1 MPESRFVMDSAE
13 GNFKKVLHNDANEN
27 ASNDDKDS
35 ECSDSEKVGLI
46 PTKEDKESESTSD
59 SDKEDEI
66 SDRAEAAVTQLLKEE
81 EDSEKEA
88 EDPDYSNTYGFSTTE
103 EVTEQASQTE
113 SKDFR
118 ILQHECDSQ
127 SPEIRK
133 HVEVLE
139 KLRLH
144 IWASLS
150 RAQYVSLLK
159 DFVESEFFVIDGDSL
174 LLTFLDEKTQYLN
187 YFYQIECFLQ
197 DFTEKGAKYVIVFFK
212 DAEQMYLPYPHC
224 LFLRTAL
231 IEHLRHNTGTTI
243 HTEFSNCLSSK
254 WEIFLRK
261 NYPYFIVVS
270 DIGLTSLQTDY
281 LSILIAHSLSKKINI
296 VLASGQEYDILRV
309 YGYHVQSVYKHRLFF
324 QKYEQDLRYACE
336 NLVRYKEL
344 FMCLYE
350 HLKLSLKSIQKEV
363 HQTVCL
369 LKQLWPEGSD
379 IRRVVCV
386 LACAVGLKIYS
397 NMLDNANTSMGA
409 KTEQSARGRSK
420 PLSPEEAADL
430 CRMQCLTVAFLL
442 HMPLAQRAQIRIM
455 NFFWTQQVLPLIKMQ
470 QLCTHFALT
479 QLSDTNDWKLDL
491 TYLPDLNDDS
501 LLINLAH
508 YYEVEYTKGL
518 EFEKELGKEIENEY
532 QCLWNT
538 VTKLAVKYSFGDAFP
553 LRKTSQL
560 FLERESTL
568 FRDYKEEIPNIGL
581 ISVKSDLVE
590 EYAGDILKDLP
601 VLESNDPAV
610 TSFTKYKEFDELCHW
625 HSGRPLTEE
634 YERVQCYADAKSKD
648 PKERRQIQKLQTF
661 RHFYGSTLEDSTSKL
676 IVHQEDV
683 ARNANAA
690 VKKTQ
695 KKHKSKAETIAEE
708 NNRRLK
714 IKEEQKEQEQWK
726 ALCIP
731 TEKEIKANLTV
742 GINKLEKFLK
752 TLKSK
757 SVKFSVEMTGLSA
770 CLEVWKEH
778 CREQGNKS
786 KDLSKAV
793 HVMRRI
799 HILLEKYQD
808 LLEKP
813 HRQKL
818 TRYLRLL
825 GFENLACSLSGQTGE
840 NNDQNISNYAIEV
853 GPARFQL
860 QYMDYYLLREERND
874 PDPRVQHFIPDTWQR
889 ELLDAVDN
897 NESAVIVAPTSSG
910 KTYASYYCMEKVLK
924 MSNDGVVVYVAPTK
938 ALVNQV
944 VGTIY
949 SRFTKK
955 LPDGLVVCGVFT
967 RDYRNDVMNSQIL
980 VTVPQC
986 LEILMLSPRC
996 QKWTKRIQYVIFD
1009 EVHCLGGEI
1018 GAEVWEHLLVTIRC
1032 PFLALSATVSN
1043 PEHLTE
1049 WLQSVKRY
1057 WQHAENRIEGSS
1069 TTSEKN
1075 FTRKCK
1081 VKSKVPEQNKS
1092 YRVRLVLYEERYNDL
1107 EKYVCSLKGNDFMI
1121 EHCHPCAALTVNH
1134 IENYGIPS
1142 DLSLSPRESIQLYDT
1157 MVKVW
1162 QEWPRA
1168 QELDPE
1174 EFVSFKNIVVI
1185 KKADVRQYEQELKKE
1200 LSKWIVLGQRQKVN
1214 ELLEHLKPKPVDCSE
1229 HEKWKRFASFVD
1241 KLHEMDKLPAIFFIF
1256 NVNSVECAARKVFL
1270 NLLKKQRSEQ
1280 NPNTKREKERLM
1292 DELRKVNKMLIKF
1305 NPQDTKKLS
1314 SSKMEN
1320 MVVLLT
1326 TKQQLQKRLKR
1337 LTAIPPLCTYADPK
1351 AVDEGTLRKIF
1362 HRLRFE
1368 RRGDLQQMMALRGI
1382 GYHHG
1387 SMTAKER
1394 QVVEMLFRLGYIK
1407 VVTATST
1414 LALGINMPCKSVV
1427 FAEDSVF
1434 LDALNYRQMS
1444 GRAGRR
1450 GQDMIGNVFFY
1461 DIPLPKVER
1470 LMKSNVPQ
1478 LKGQFPLTV
1487 SLILRLMLLTAKA
1500 DDKADARAK
1509 ALSVLKHSLMSF
1521 RKERYAEILK
1531 IYFMFSLQFLIKEG
1545 YLDQE
1550 GNPIGFA
1557 GLVTH
1562 LYYYEPSNF
1571 VLVSFLVKGLFHKLC
1586 QPIKGSTVF
1595 SEDVLEKL
1603 VLILANLFG
1612 RKYLPACSM
1621 KYKRTFCQSKVFL
1634 EDLPADF
1641 ADAVNEYNTKVTE
1654 NFAHFLLS
1662 TAKLA
1667 DMEQE
1672 YRLPLSKTDFTSK
1685 NWHGSELASYFM
1697 DTTKSISAI
1706 SPFACLSGVIDNN
1719 LFHGEIIN
1727 KAVLRS
1733 LGINVTN
1740 CPLLYLNKYDNQGRR
1755 QPLNAYA
1762 LDFYK
1767 HGSLIALTTDNW
1779 LNEGDAYYALKDF
1792 SLLIKSIGTSL
1803 SELCDDPND
1812 NVLLAFQQLGE
1823 IYEEKLKCAI

>member
-1 MPESRFVMDSAE
+1 MASA
-13 GNFKKVLHNDANEN
+13 GHHFKKAVYNDENEN

-35 ECSDSEKVGLI
+35 ECSDSEKIGFI
-46 PTKEDKESESTSD
+46 PTKEDKESGSTSD
-59 SDKEDEI
+59 SDEEDEA
-66 SDRAEAAVTQLLKEE
+66 SDKAEAAVTRMLKEE
-81 EDSEKEA
+81 ENRKKEA
-88 EDPDYSNTYGFSTTE
+88 EDPDYSNAYSVSTTE
-103 EVTEQASQTE
+103 EVIQQASQPE
-113 SKDFR
+113 STDFR
-118 ILQHECDSQ
+118 VLQQKRDLQ

-133 HVEVLE
+133 HLE
-139 KLRLH
+139 FLKKLRLH
-144 IWASLS
+144 TWACLS

-174 LLTFLDEKTQYLN
+174 LLMFSDEKTQYLN
-187 YFYQIECFLQ
+187 FFYQIECFLQ

-212 DAEQMYLPYPHC
+212 DAEQMYFPYPHF

-231 IEHLRHNTGTTI
+231 IEHLRHNTGTTV
-243 HTEFSNCLSSK
+243 HTDFSNCLSAK
-254 WEIFLRK
+254 WEIFLK
-261 NYPYFIVVS
+261 KSYPYFIIVS
-270 DIGLTSLQTDY
+270 DIGLTSIQTDY
-281 LSILIAHSLSKKINI
+281 LSILIAHSLSKKINV

-309 YGYHVQSVYKHRLFF
+309 YGYHIQSVYKHRLFC
-324 QKYEQDLRYACE
+324 QKYEKDLQNACE
-336 NLVRYKEL
+336 NLIRYKEP

-363 HQTVCL
+363 HQTIHL

-397 NMLDNANTSMGA
+397 NMLENANTSMGA
-409 KTEQSARGRSK
+409 KAEQSARGRSK

-442 HMPLAQRAQIRIM
+442 HMPLSQRAQIRIM
-455 NFFWTQQVLPLIKMQ
+455 KSRWTKQVLPLIKMQ
-470 QLCTHFALT
+470 QLCTHFALK
-479 QLSDTNDWKLDL
+479 QLSDTNHWKLDL

-501 LLINLAH
+501 LLVNLAH
-508 YYEVEYTKGL
+508 YYEVEYTEGL
-518 EFEKELGKEIENEY
+518 AFKKELGKEMENEY
-532 QCLWNT
+532 QCLWDA

-553 LRKTSQL
+553 IRKTSQL
-560 FLERESTL
+560 FLEQDQTFREYE
-568 FRDYKEEIPNIGL
+568 DIPNIGL

-590 EYAGDILKDLP
+590 DYAGDVLKDLP
-601 VLESNDPAV
+601 FLESNDPAV
-610 TSFTKYKEFDELCHW
+610 TSLTKYKEFDELRHW

-634 YERVQCYADAKSKD
+634 YERVRCNADAKSKD
-648 PKERRQIQKLQTF
+648 PEERRQIQKLQTF
-661 RHFYGSTLEDSTSKL
+661 RHFYGSTLEDSASKL

-683 ARNANAA
+683 SGHANSA

-695 KKHKSKAETIAEE
+695 KKHKSKAEKIAEE
-708 NNRRLK
+708 NNRRLRT
-714 IKEEQKEQEQWK
+714 KEEMKEQEQWK

-731 TEKEIKANLTV
+731 TEKEIKANLSV
-742 GINKLEKFLK
+742 GINKLEKLLK

-770 CLEVWKEH
+770 CFEVWKEH
-778 CREQGNKS
+778 CREQGKKS

-793 HVMRRI
+793 QVMRRI

-813 HRQKL
+813 HLQKL

-840 NNDQNISNYAIEV
+840 SDNQSISNYAIEV
-853 GPARFQL
+853 RPARFQL

-924 MSNDGVVVYVAPTK
+924 TSNDGVVVYVAPTK

-1057 WQHAENRIEGSS
+1057 WQRADNTMGVSS
-1069 TTSEKN
+1069 TNSEKN

-1081 VKSKVPEQNKS
+1081 VKSKVQEQKKS

-1107 EKYVCSLKGNDFMI
+1107 EKYVCSLKGGDFII
-1121 EHCHPCAALTVNH
+1121 EHCHPYAALTVNH
-1134 IENYGIPS
+1134 IESYGIPS

-1168 QELDPE
+1168 QELCPE
-1174 EFVSFKNIVVI
+1174 EFVSFKDKIVI
-1185 KKADVRQYEQELKKE
+1185 KKADVRKYEQELKKE
-1200 LSKWIVLGQRQKVN
+1200 LGKWIVLGQRQKVN
-1214 ELLEHLKPKPVDCSE
+1214 KLLEHLKPKPADCSE
-1229 HEKWKRFASFVD
+1229 QEKWKHFASFVD

-1256 NVNSVECAARKVFL
+1256 NVDTVEHAAKNVFL
-1270 NLLKKQRSEQ
+1270 NLMRKQKREQ
-1280 NPNTKREKERLM
+1280 DPDTEREKERLRG
-1292 DELRKVNKMLIKF
+1292 ELRKVKKTLKKL
-1305 NPQDTKKLS
+1305 NPQDTKKLN

-1320 MVVLLT
+1320 MLCLLT
-1326 TKQQLQKRLKR
+1326 TKQQLEKKLKR
-1337 LTAIPPLCTYADPK
+1337 LTAVPSVCTYADPK
-1351 AVDEGTLRKIF
+1351 AVDEDTLRKIF
-1362 HRLRFE
+1362 NRLRFE
-1368 RRGDLQQMMALRGI
+1368 RRGYLQQMMALRGI

-1387 SMTAKER
+1387 SMNAKER
-1394 QVVEMLFRLGYIK
+1394 QVVEMLFRLGYMK

-1487 SLILRLMLLTAKA
+1487 SLILRLMLLAAKA
-1500 DDKADARAK
+1500 DDKPDARAK

-1521 RKERYAEILK
+1521 RKKRYAEILK
-1531 IYFMFSLQFLIKEG
+1531 IYFMFSLQFLLKEG

-1562 LYYYEPSNF
+1562 LYYHEPSNF

-1595 SEDVLEKL
+1595 SEDVLETL

-1634 EDLPADF
+1634 EDLPEDF
-1641 ADAVNEYNTKVTE
+1641 AAAVNEYNTKVEE
-1654 NFAHFLLS
+1654 NFAHFLLT

-1667 DMEQE
+1667 DIEQE

-1685 NWHGSELASYFM
+1685 NWHGSELASYLT
-1697 DTTKSISAI
+1697 DNTKRISAI
-1706 SPFACLSGVIDNN
+1706 SPFACLSGVVDND
-1719 LFHGEIIN
+1719 LFHGEIVN

-1733 LGINVTN
+1733 LGINITN

-1755 QPLNAYA
+1755 RPLNAYA

-1823 IYEEKLKCAI
+1823 IYEEKLKSVT

>member
-1 MPESRFVMDSAE
+1 MDSADDI
-13 GNFKKVLHNDANEN
+13 FKKVVHNDSDEN
-27 ASNDDKDS
+27 SSDDKDS
-35 ECSDSEKVGLI
+35 ER
-46 PTKEDKESESTSD
+46 PAKEGKQSGSTCD
-59 SDKEDEI
+59 SDEKDETN
-66 SDRAEAAVTQLLKEE
+66 DNVDAAVLQMLKEE
-81 EDSEKEA
+81 EDRKKEA
-88 EDPDYSNTYGFSTTE
+88 EDPDCSNTE
-103 EVTEQASQTE
+103 EVTQQTSE
-113 SKDFR
+113 TEDKGFKV
-118 ILQHECDSQ
+118 LQCKCDSQ
-127 SPEIRK
+127 SPGMRK
-133 HVEVLE
+133 HLAFLR

-150 RAQYVSLLK
+150 KSQYVSLLK

-174 LLTFLDEKTQYLN
+174 LLTFLDEDTQCLN
-187 YFYQIECFLQ
+187 FFYQVECFLQ

-212 DAEQMYLPYPHC
+212 DAEQMYFPYPHF

-231 IEHLRHNTGTTI
+231 IEHLRHNTSTTV
-243 HTEFSNCLSSK
+243 HTEFSNCLSTK
-254 WEIFLRK
+254 WETFLK
-261 NYPYFIVVS
+261 QSYPYFIIVS
-270 DIGLTSLQTDY
+270 DTGLSCHQTDY
-281 LSILIAHSLSKKINI
+281 LSILIAHSLFKKVNI
-296 VLASGQEYDILRV
+296 VLASGQEYDLLRV
-309 YGYHVQSVYKHRLFF
+309 YGYHVQSVHKHRIFF
-324 QKYEQDLRYACE
+324 QKYKEDLKCASE
-336 NLVRYKEL
+336 KLVRYEDPVIYI
-344 FMCLYE
+344 YE
-350 HLKLSLKSIQKEV
+350 QLNLSLKSIKKEV
-363 HQTVCL
+363 HQTVHL

-379 IRRVVCV
+379 IRRVICV

-397 NMLDNANTSMGA
+397 NMLENANISMKA
-409 KTEQSARGRSK
+409 KTGQSARERCF
-420 PLSPEEAADL
+420 PLCLEEAADF

-442 HMPLAQRAQIRIM
+442 YMPLSQRAQIRIKKSC
-455 NFFWTQQVLPLIKMQ
+455 WTKQVSPLIKMQ
-470 QLCTHFALT
+470 QLCMHFALT
-479 QLSDTNDWKLDL
+479 QLRDTNDWKLDL

-501 LLINLAH
+501 LLRNLAH
-508 YYEVEYTKGL
+508 YYEVEYTAGSELK
-518 EFEKELGKEIENEY
+518 KELGKEVENEY
-532 QCLWNT
+532 QCLWDI
-538 VTKLAVKYSFGDAFP
+538 VTKLSVKYNFGDAFP
-553 LRKTSQL
+553 VRKTSQL
-560 FLERESTL
+560 FLEQEQTL
-568 FRDYKEEIPNIGL
+568 FRDHEEEIPAIGL

-590 EYAGDILKDLP
+590 DYAGDVLKDLP

-610 TSFTKYKEFDELCHW
+610 TSLNKYKQFDELRHW
-625 HSGRPLTEE
+625 HSDRTLTEE
-634 YERVQCYADAKSKD
+634 YERVPCNADTAE
-648 PKERRQIQKLQTF
+648 ERKQIQKLQTF
-661 RHFYGSTLEDSTSKL
+661 QHFYGSTLGDTTSKV
-676 IVHQEDV
+676 IVPQEDV
-683 ARNANAA
+683 SGNANAA
-690 VKKTQ
+690 VKKPQ
-695 KKHKSKAETIAEE
+695 NKHKTKAETIVEE
-708 NNRRLK
+708 NNRRLQA
-714 IKEEQKEQEQWK
+714 KEENKEQEQWK

-757 SVKFSVEMTGLSA
+757 SVKLSVEMTGLSA

-778 CREQGNKS
+778 CRKQGNKS

-793 HVMRRI
+793 QVMRRI

-813 HRQKL
+813 HLQKL
-818 TRYLRLL
+818 TTYLRLL
-825 GFENLACSLSGQTGE
+825 GFKNLACSLSGQVGE
-840 NNDQNISNYAIEV
+840 SNDQNISKYAIEV
-853 GPARFQL
+853 SPARFQL
-860 QYMDYYLLREERND
+860 QYMDYYLLREERSD

-924 MSNDGVVVYVAPTK
+924 TSNEGVVVYVAPTK

-944 VGTIY
+944 VATIY
-949 SRFTKK
+949 KQFTKK
-955 LPDGLVVCGVFT
+955 LPDGLAVCGVFT
-967 RDYRNDVMNSQIL
+967 RDYRSDVMNSQIL

-1009 EVHCLGGEI
+1009 EVHCLGSEI

-1043 PEHLTE
+1043 PEHLTD

-1057 WQHAENRIEGSS
+1057 WQRAENTMEESS
-1069 TTSEKN
+1069 EMN
-1075 FTRKCK
+1075 FTRKYK
-1081 VKSKVPEQNKS
+1081 VKRKVREQKKS

-1107 EKYVCSLKGNDFMI
+1107 EKYVCSLKGSDFII
-1121 EHCHPCAALTVNH
+1121 EHYHPCAVLTVNH
-1134 IENYGIPS
+1134 IENYGFPS
-1142 DLSLSPRESIQLYDT
+1142 DLSLSPRESIQLYDI

-1174 EFVSFKNIVVI
+1174 EFIFFKNKVVI
-1185 KKADVRQYEQELKKE
+1185 KKADVRKYEQELKEE
-1200 LSKWIVLGQRQKVN
+1200 LCKWIVLGQRQKVN

-1229 HEKWKRFASFVD
+1229 LEKWNNFPRFVD
-1241 KLHEMDKLPAIFFIF
+1241 KLHEMNKLPAIFFIF
-1256 NVNSVECAARKVFL
+1256 NVDLVEHSAKNIFL
-1270 NLLKKQRSEQ
+1270 NLLRKQRSKQ
-1280 NPNTKREKERLM
+1280 DPNTEREKEHLR
-1292 DELRKVNKMLIKF
+1292 DELRKVNKTLTKF
-1305 NPQDTKKLS
+1305 CPQNMKKLN

-1320 MVVLLT
+1320 MELLVT
-1326 TKQQLQKRLKR
+1326 TKQQLEKRLDR
-1337 LTAIPPLCTYADPK
+1337 LTAIPSACSYADPK
-1351 AVDEGTLRKIF
+1351 AVDEDTFKKIF
-1362 HRLRFE
+1362 HRARFE
-1368 RRGDLQQMMALRGI
+1368 RRRYLQQSMALRGI
-1382 GYHHG
+1382 GFHHG
-1387 SMTAKER
+1387 NMTAKER
-1394 QVVEMLFRLGYIK
+1394 QVVEMLFRMGYIK

-1414 LALGINMPCKSVV
+1414 LALGINMPCRSVV
-1427 FAEDSVF
+1427 FAEDSIF

-1461 DIPLPKVER
+1461 NIPCPKVER
-1470 LMKSNVPQ
+1470 LIKSNVPQ

-1487 SLILRLMLLTAKA
+1487 SLILRLMLLAAKA

-1521 RKERYAEILK
+1521 RKERYTEILK

-1562 LYYYEPSNF
+1562 LFYHEPSNF
-1571 VLVSFLVKGLFHKLC
+1571 VLVSFLTKGLFHKLC
-1586 QPIKGSTVF
+1586 QPIKGTTVF
-1595 SEDVLEKL
+1595 SEDVLERL
-1603 VLILANLFG
+1603 VHILANLFG
-1612 RKYLPACSM
+1612 RKYLPACTR
-1621 KYKRTFCQSKVFL
+1621 KYKYKFCQSKVFL
-1634 EDLPADF
+1634 EDLPEDF
-1641 ADAVNEYNTKVTE
+1641 ADALNEYNTKVEE
-1654 NFAHFLLS
+1654 NFAHFLLT

-1685 NWHGSELASYFM
+1685 KWHGSELASYLM
-1697 DTTKSISAI
+1697 DNAKSISAI
-1706 SPFACLSGVIDNN
+1706 SPFACLSGVTDND
-1719 LFHGEIIN
+1719 LFHGKIIN
-1727 KAVLRS
+1727 EAVLRS

-1740 CPLLYLNKYDNQGRR
+1740 CPLLCLKKYDKQGRR
-1755 QPLNAYA
+1755 MPLNAYA

-1792 SLLIKSIGTSL
+1792 TLLIKSVGTSL

-1812 NVLLAFQQLGE
+1812 NVLLAFKQLGE

>member
-1 MPESRFVMDSAE
+1 MDSAKSHS
-13 GNFKKVLHNDANEN
+13 KKAIHNDANKS
-27 ASNDDKDS
+27 ASNDDKHS
-35 ECSDSEKVGLI
+35 ECNNGENIGFS
-46 PTKEDKESESTSD
+46 PTEEDKESESTRISD
-59 SDKEDEI
+59 EEDETSDK
-66 SDRAEAAVTQLLKEE
+66 AEAAVRKMLKENK
-81 EDSEKEA
+81 EDS
-88 EDPDYSNTYGFSTTE
+88 DPDYSKVYSISTTE
-103 EVTEQASQTE
+103 EVTQQASQTE
-113 SKDFR
+113 SKYFR
-118 ILQHECDSQ
+118 VLQHKHHSRN
-127 SPEIRK
+127 PERRK
-133 HVEVLE
+133 HTEFL
-139 KLRLH
+139 KTLR
-144 IWASLS
+144 ISVWAFLS
-150 RAQYVSLLK
+150 SAQYVSLLK

-174 LLTFLDEKTQYLN
+174 LLMFLDEETRCLN
-187 YFYQIECFLQ
+187 FFYQIECFLQ
-197 DFTEKGAKYVIVFFK
+197 DFTEKGAKYVVVFFK
-212 DAEQMYLPYPHC
+212 DAEQMYFSYPHF

-231 IEHLRHNTGTTI
+231 IEHLRHNTGTTV
-243 HTEFSNCLSSK
+243 HTEFSNCLSSEWK
-254 WEIFLRK
+254 IFLK
-261 NYPYFIVVS
+261 KSYPYFIIVS

-281 LSILIAHSLSKKINI
+281 FSILIAHSLSKKINV

-309 YGYHVQSVYKHRLFF
+309 YGYHVQSAYKHRSFF
-324 QKYEQDLRYACE
+324 QRYERDLQYACANIVGYE
-336 NLVRYKEL
+336 EP

-350 HLKLSLKSIQKEV
+350 HLRLSLKSIQKEV
-363 HQTVCL
+363 HQTIHL
-369 LKQLWPEGSD
+369 LKHLWPEGSD
-379 IRRVVCV
+379 IRRVICV

-397 NMLDNANTSMGA
+397 NMLENANPSMAA
-409 KTEQSARGRSK
+409 KTQKATRGGNK
-420 PLSPEEAADL
+420 HLSPEEAADL
-430 CRMQCLTVAFLL
+430 YRMQCLTVAFLL
-442 HMPLAQRAQIRIM
+442 HMPLSQRAQIRILKSY
-455 NFFWTQQVLPLIKMQ
+455 WTKQVLPLIKVQ
-470 QLCTHFALT
+470 QLSMHFALR

-501 LLINLAH
+501 LLINLAY
-508 YYEVEYTKGL
+508 YYEAENTEGL
-518 EFEKELGKEIENEY
+518 EFKKELGKEMENEY
-532 QCLWNT
+532 QYLWNT

-553 LRKTSQL
+553 IRQTSQR
-560 FLERESTL
+560 FLEQKKTL
-568 FRDYKEEIPNIGL
+568 FRVYEEEIPNIGL

-590 EYAGDILKDLP
+590 EYAGDVLKDLP
-601 VLESNDPAV
+601 VLASKDPAV
-610 TSFTKYKEFDELCHW
+610 TSLIKYKEFDELRHW

-634 YERVQCYADAKSKD
+634 YERVRCDADAKSKD
-648 PKERRQIQKLQTF
+648 PEERRQIQKLQTF
-661 RHFYGSTLEDSTSKL
+661 RRFYGSTLEGTTSKV
-676 IVHQEDV
+676 IVQQEHV
-683 ARNANAA
+683 SGNANTA
-690 VKKTQ
+690 VKKTH

-708 NNRRLK
+708 NSRRLK
-714 IKEEQKEQEQWK
+714 SKEEKKEQEQWE
-726 ALCIP
+726 ALRISI
-731 TEKEIKANLTV
+731 EKEIKENLSV
-742 GINKLEKFLK
+742 GINKLDEFLK
-752 TLKSK
+752 TLKNK
-757 SVKFSVEMTGLSA
+757 SVKYSIEMRGLSA
-770 CLEVWKEH
+770 CVDVWKKH
-778 CREQGNKS
+778 CREQANEA

-793 HVMRRI
+793 QIMRRI

-813 HRQKL
+813 HLQKL
-818 TRYLRLL
+818 SKYLRLL
-825 GFENLACSLSGQTGE
+825 GFENLACSLSDQTRDTK
-840 NNDQNISNYAIEV
+840 DQKTSNYAVEV

-944 VGTIY
+944 AGTIY

-955 LPDGLVVCGVFT
+955 LPDGLAVCGVFT

-986 LEILMLSPRC
+986 LEILMLSPRA

-1057 WQHAENRIEGSS
+1057 WQHAEDTIEGSS
-1069 TTSEKN
+1069 TNSEKK
-1075 FTRKCK
+1075 FIRKCK
-1081 VKSKVPEQNKS
+1081 AKSQVREQKKS

-1107 EKYVCSLKGNDFMI
+1107 EKYVCSLKGNDFII

-1168 QELDPE
+1168 EELDPE
-1174 EFVSFKNIVVI
+1174 EFVSFKNKIVI
-1185 KKADVRQYEQELKKE
+1185 KKPDVRKYEQELKKE
-1200 LSKWIVLGQRQKVN
+1200 LTKWIELGQNQKVK
-1214 ELLEHLKPKPVDCSE
+1214 ELLEDLKPKPVDCSE
-1229 HEKWKRFASFVD
+1229 EKKWVNFASFVE

-1256 NVNSVECAARKVFL
+1256 NVDSVECAARNVFL
-1270 NLLKKQRSEQ
+1270 NLLKKQRSLQ
-1280 NPNTKREKERLM
+1280 DPNTEKEKECLR
-1292 DELRKVNKMLIKF
+1292 DELRKVKKMLRKF
-1305 NPQDTKKLS
+1305 PPDSKKLS
-1314 SSKMEN
+1314 SSKLETM
-1320 MVVLLT
+1320 LLLS
-1326 TKQQLQKRLKR
+1326 TKKEQLEISLKK
-1337 LTAIPPLCTYADPK
+1337 LTAVPSECTYADPK
-1351 AVDEGTLRKIF
+1351 AVDKVTLEKIF

-1368 RRGDLQQMMALRGI
+1368 RRGYLQQVMAQRGI

-1387 SMTAKER
+1387 SMGAKGR

-1427 FAEDSVF
+1427 FAEDSIF

-1470 LMKSNVPQ
+1470 LIKSNVPQ
-1478 LKGQFPLTV
+1478 LKGQFPLTI
-1487 SLILRLMLLTAKA
+1487 SLILRLMLLAAKA
-1500 DDKADARAK
+1500 DDKADAKAK

-1521 RKERYAEILK
+1521 KKKRYAEILK
-1531 IYFMFSLQFLIKEG
+1531 IYFIFSLQFLVKEC

-1550 GNPIGFA
+1550 GNPTGFA

-1562 LYYYEPSNF
+1562 LHYYEPSNF

-1586 QPIKGSTVF
+1586 QPIRGSTVF

-1612 RKYLPACSM
+1612 RRYLPACSM
-1621 KYKRTFCQSKVFL
+1621 KYKRKFCQSKVFL
-1634 EDLPADF
+1634 EDLPEEF
-1641 ADAVNEYNTKVTE
+1641 ANAVNEYNTKVEE
-1654 NFAHFLLS
+1654 NFAHFLLT

-1667 DMEQE
+1667 DMEEE

-1685 NWHGSELASYFM
+1685 DWHGSELASYLM
-1697 DTTKSISAI
+1697 DNTKRISAI
-1706 SPFACLSGVIDNN
+1706 SPFACLSGVVDNN

-1727 KAVLRS
+1727 KAVFRS
-1733 LGINVTN
+1733 IGINVTN
-1740 CPLLYLNKYDNQGRR
+1740 CPLLYLNKFDNQGRR
-1755 QPLNAYA
+1755 RPLNAYA

-1767 HGSLIALTTDNW
+1767 HGSLTALTTDNW

-1823 IYEEKLKCAI
+1823 IYEEKLNSV

>member
-1 MPESRFVMDSAE
+1 MDSAE
-13 GNFKKVLHNDANEN
+13 DHFKNVIHNDANEN
-27 ASNDDKDS
+27 ASDDDKGS
-35 ECSDSEKVGLI
+35 ECSDSEKIGFI
-46 PTKEDKESESTSD
+46 PKQEDKQGGSTSD
-59 SDKEDEI
+59 SDEEDDT
-66 SDRAEAAVTQLLKEE
+66 SDKAEAGVVRMLKEE
-81 EDSEKEA
+81 EDREKEA
-88 EDPDYSNTYGFSTTE
+88 EDPDYSDSILTTE
-103 EVTEQASQTE
+103 EVTQKASQTE
-113 SKDFR
+113 DKDFR
-118 ILQHECDSQ
+118 VLQCEHDSQ
-127 SPEIRK
+127 RPEIRK
-133 HVEVLE
+133 RLE
-139 KLRLH
+139 FLKKLRLH

-174 LLTFLDEKTQYLN
+174 LLMFLDKETQCLN
-187 YFYQIECFLQ
+187 FFYQIECFLQ
-197 DFTEKGAKYVIVFFK
+197 DFTEKGAKYVIAFFK
-212 DAEQMYLPYPHC
+212 DAEQMYFSYPHF

-231 IEHLRHNTGTTI
+231 IEHLRHNTSITV
-243 HTEFSNCLSSK
+243 HTEFANCLSSK
-254 WEIFLRK
+254 WEIFLK
-261 NYPYFIVVS
+261 KSYPYFIIVS

-281 LSILIAHSLSKKINI
+281 LSILIAHSLSKKINV

-309 YGYHVQSVYKHRLFF
+309 YGYHVQSAYKHRLFF
-324 QKYEQDLRYACE
+324 QRYAQDLQGACE
-336 NLVRYKEL
+336 NLVGYKEP
-344 FMCLYE
+344 FVCLYE
-350 HLKLSLKSIQKEV
+350 HLKLSLKSIEKEV
-363 HQTVCL
+363 HQTVWM

-397 NMLDNANTSMGA
+397 NLLENANTSVAA
-409 KTEQSARGRSK
+409 KTKQWARGRSK
-420 PLSPEEAADL
+420 PLSPEEATDL
-430 CRMQCLTVAFLL
+430 CRMQCLAVTFLL
-442 HMPLAQRAQIRIM
+442 HMPLSQRAQIRIM
-455 NFFWTQQVLPLIKMQ
+455 KSCWTKQVLPLIKMQ
-470 QLCTHFALT
+470 QLCTHFVLT

-508 YYEVEYTKGL
+508 YYEVKYTAGL
-518 EFEKELGKEIENEY
+518 EFKKELGKKMENEY
-532 QCLWNT
+532 QCLWDT
-538 VTKLAVKYSFGDAFP
+538 VTKLTVKYSYGDAFP
-553 LRKTSQL
+553 IRKTSQL
-560 FLERESTL
+560 FLEQEQTIFRE
-568 FRDYKEEIPNIGL
+568 YEEKIPNIGL
-581 ISVKSDLVE
+581 ISVKSCLVE
-590 EYAGDILKDLP
+590 DYAGDVLKDLP

-610 TSFTKYKEFDELCHW
+610 TSLIKYKEFDELHHW
-625 HSGRPLTEE
+625 HSGRPLTED
-634 YERVQCYADAKSKD
+634 YERVRCNADAKSKD

-661 RHFYGSTLEDSTSKL
+661 RHFYGSTLEDGTSKL

-683 ARNANAA
+683 SADANAT
-690 VKKTQ
+690 VKNIQ
-695 KKHKSKAETIAEE
+695 KKHKSKAETIVEE
-708 NNRRLK
+708 NTRRLK
-714 IKEEQKEQEQWK
+714 TKEEKKEQEQWK
-726 ALCIP
+726 ALCVP

-757 SVKFSVEMTGLSA
+757 SVKFSIEMTGLSA

-778 CREQGNKS
+778 CRMQGNKS

-793 HVMRRI
+793 QVMRRI

-813 HRQKL
+813 HLQKL
-818 TRYLRLL
+818 IKYLRLL
-825 GFENLACSLSGQTGE
+825 GFENLACSLSGQMGQS
-840 NNDQNISNYAIEV
+840 NDQKISNYAIEV

-924 MSNDGVVVYVAPTK
+924 TSNEGVVVYVAPTK

-949 SRFTKK
+949 NRFTKK

-967 RDYRNDVMNSQIL
+967 RDYFNDVMNSQIL

-1057 WQHAENRIEGSS
+1057 WQSADNTIQRCSTISEN
-1069 TTSEKN
+1069 N
-1075 FTRKCK
+1075 FTRQCKVKCK
-1081 VKSKVPEQNKS
+1081 VQKQKKS

-1107 EKYVCSLKGNDFMI
+1107 EKYVCSLKGGDFII

-1134 IENYGIPS
+1134 TENYGIPS
-1142 DLSLSPRESIQLYDT
+1142 DLSLSPQESIQLYDT

-1162 QEWPRA
+1162 KEWPRA

-1174 EFVSFKNIVVI
+1174 EFDSFKNKVVI
-1185 KKADVRQYEQELKKE
+1185 KKTDVRKYEQELKTE

-1229 HEKWKRFASFVD
+1229 WEKWRHFAGFVD
-1241 KLHEMDKLPAIFFIF
+1241 KLHQLDKLPAIFFIF
-1256 NVNSVECAARKVFL
+1256 NVDSVESAAKNIFL
-1270 NLLKKQRSEQ
+1270 SLLKKQKSEQ
-1280 NPNTKREKERLM
+1280 DPNTEREKERLR
-1292 DELRKVNKMLIKF
+1292 DELRKVTKMLTKF

-1314 SSKMEN
+1314 SSKMDN
-1320 MVVLLT
+1320 MVLLLT
-1326 TKQQLQKRLKR
+1326 TKQQLEKRLKS
-1337 LTAIPPLCTYADPK
+1337 LTAIPSVCTYADPK
-1351 AVDEGTLRKIF
+1351 AVDEDTLRKIF
-1362 HRLRFE
+1362 RRLRFE
-1368 RRGDLQQMMALRGI
+1368 RRGYLQQMMALRGI

-1387 SMTAKER
+1387 SMATKER
-1394 QVVEMLFRLGYIK
+1394 QVVEMLFRMGYIK

-1470 LMKSNVPQ
+1470 LIKSNVPQ

-1487 SLILRLMLLTAKA
+1487 SLILRLMLLAATA

-1550 GNPIGFA
+1550 GKPIGYA

-1621 KYKRTFCQSKVFL
+1621 EYKRTFCQSKVFL
-1634 EDLPADF
+1634 EDLPEDF
-1641 ADAVNEYNTKVTE
+1641 ADAVNEYNNKVEE
-1654 NFAHFLLS
+1654 NFAHFLLT

-1685 NWHGSELASYFM
+1685 NWHGSELASYLM
-1697 DTTKSISAI
+1697 DNSKSISAI
-1706 SPFACLSGVIDNN
+1706 SPFACLSGVIDND
-1719 LFHGEIIN
+1719 LFHREIIN
-1727 KAVLRS
+1727 KAVFRS

-1755 QPLNAYA
+1755 RPLNAYA

-1767 HGSLIALTTDNW
+1767 HGSLPALTTDNW

-1792 SLLIKSIGTSL
+1792 SLLIKSIRTSL

-1823 IYEEKLKCAI
+1823 IYEEKLSYV

>member
-1 MPESRFVMDSAE
+1 MEKSLRFIAALTKKSRSVMDSAE
-13 GNFKKVLHNDANEN
+13 GHFKKVLHNDPKDN

-35 ECSDSEKVGLI
+35 ECSDSGFI
-46 PTKEDKESESTSD
+46 PTYEYKESGSTSD
-59 SDKEDEI
+59 SDEKDET
-66 SDRAEAAVTQLLKEE
+66 SDRAEAAVAQMLKEE
-81 EDSEKEA
+81 EDREKEA
-88 EDPDYSNTYGFSTTE
+88 EDPDYSNAYSISTTE
-103 EVTEQASQTE
+103 EVTQQESQTE
-113 SKDFR
+113 GQDFR
-118 ILQHECDSQ
+118 VLQHERDSQ

-133 HVEVLE
+133 HPEFLK

-144 IWASLS
+144 VWASLS

-174 LLTFLDEKTQYLN
+174 LLMFLDEKTQYLN
-187 YFYQIECFLQ
+187 FFYQIECFLQ
-197 DFTEKGAKYVIVFFK
+197 DFTEKGAKYVIAFFK
-212 DAEQMYLPYPHC
+212 DAEQMYFPYPHF
-224 LFLRTAL
+224 LFLRTVL
-231 IEHLRHNTGTTI
+231 IEHLRHNTSTTV

-254 WEIFLRK
+254 WEIFLK
-261 NYPYFIVVS
+261 KSYPYFIIVS
-270 DIGLTSLQTDY
+270 DVGLTSLQTDY
-281 LSILIAHSLSKKINI
+281 LSILIVHSLSKKINI

-324 QKYEQDLRYACE
+324 QKHEQDLRCACE
-336 NLVRYKEL
+336 NLVRYKEP
-344 FMCLYE
+344 FICLYE

-363 HQTVCL
+363 RETVCL

-379 IRRVVCV
+379 VRRVVCV

-397 NMLDNANTSMGA
+397 NMLENANTSMGA
-409 KTEQSARGRSK
+409 KTEQSAR
-420 PLSPEEAADL
+420 
-430 CRMQCLTVAFLL
+430 
-442 HMPLAQRAQIRIM
+442 RAQIRIM
-455 NFFWTQQVLPLIKMQ
+455 KSCWTKQVLPLIKMQ

-508 YYEVEYTKGL
+508 YYEVEYTEGL
-518 EFEKELGKEIENEY
+518 EFRKELGKEMENEY
-532 QCLWNT
+532 KCLWDT

-553 LRKTSQL
+553 IRKTSQL
-560 FLERESTL
+560 FLEQEQTL
-568 FRDYKEEIPNIGL
+568 FRDYEEEIPNIGL
-581 ISVKSDLVE
+581 ISLKSDLVE
-590 EYAGDILKDLP
+590 DYAGDVLKDLP
-601 VLESNDPAV
+601 VLKSNDPAV
-610 TSFTKYKEFDELCHW
+610 TSLIKYKEFDELRHW

-634 YERVQCYADAKSKD
+634 YERVQCSANAKSKA
-648 PKERRQIQKLQTF
+648 PEERRQIQKLQTF
-661 RHFYGSTLEDSTSKL
+661 HHFYASTLEDSTSKL

-683 ARNANAA
+683 SGNANAA

-714 IKEEQKEQEQWK
+714 AKEEKKEQEQWK

-731 TEKEIKANLTV
+731 TEKEIKANLTI
-742 GINKLEKFLK
+742 GIKKLEKFLK

-757 SVKFSVEMTGLSA
+757 SVKFSVEMAGLSA

-793 HVMRRI
+793 EVMRRI

-813 HRQKL
+813 HVKKL
-818 TRYLRLL
+818 TKYLRLL
-825 GFENLACSLSGQTGE
+825 GFENLACSLSGQTE
-840 NNDQNISNYAIEV
+840 ESNHQNISNCAIKV

-874 PDPRVQHFIPDTWQR
+874 PDPRVKHFIPDTWQR

-924 MSNDGVVVYVAPTK
+924 TSNEGVVVYVAPTK

-967 RDYRNDVMNSQIL
+967 RDYRSDVMNSQIL

-1057 WQHAENRIEGSS
+1057 WQRVENTIEGSS
-1069 TTSEKN
+1069 TNSEKS

-1081 VKSKVPEQNKS
+1081 VKSKIQEQKKS

-1107 EKYVCSLKGNDFMI
+1107 EKYVCSLKGSDFII

-1134 IENYGIPS
+1134 IESYGFPS
-1142 DLSLSPRESIQLYDT
+1142 DLSLSPRETIQLYDI

-1174 EFVSFKNIVVI
+1174 EFVSFKNKVVI
-1185 KKADVRQYEQELKKE
+1185 KKADARKYEQELKKE

-1229 HEKWKRFASFVD
+1229 QEKWKHFASFVD

-1256 NVNSVECAARKVFL
+1256 KVDTVESAAKNVFL
-1270 NLLKKQRSEQ
+1270 NLLKKQKSEQ
-1280 NPNTKREKERLM
+1280 DPNTEREKQRLS
-1292 DELRKVNKMLIKF
+1292 DELRKVKKMLTKF
-1305 NPQDTKKLS
+1305 NPQDTKKLN

-1320 MVVLLT
+1320 MVLLST
-1326 TKQQLQKRLKR
+1326 TKQQLEKRLKR
-1337 LTAIPPLCTYADPK
+1337 LTVIPSVCTYADPK
-1351 AVDEGTLRKIF
+1351 AVDEDTLKKIF
-1362 HRLRFE
+1362 HRIRFE
-1368 RRGDLQQMMALRGI
+1368 RGRYLQQMMALRGI

-1387 SMTAKER
+1387 SMAARER
-1394 QVVEMLFRLGYIK
+1394 LVVEMLFRLGYIK

-1470 LMKSNVPQ
+1470 LIKSNVPQ

-1487 SLILRLMLLTAKA
+1487 SLILRLMLLAAKA

-1634 EDLPADF
+1634 EDLPEDF
-1641 ADAVNEYNTKVTE
+1641 ADAVNEYNTKVE
-1654 NFAHFLLS
+1654 GNFAHFLLT

-1685 NWHGSELASYFM
+1685 IWHGSELASYLM
-1697 DTTKSISAI
+1697 DNTKSISAI
-1706 SPFACLSGVIDNN
+1706 SPFACVSGVVDND

-1727 KAVLRS
+1727 KAVFRS

-1755 QPLNAYA
+1755 RPLNAYA

-1792 SLLIKSIGTSL
+1792 SLLLKSIGTSL

-1812 NVLLAFQQLGE
+1812 NVLLAFQQLAK
-1823 IYEEKLKCAI
+1823 IYEEKLKCVT

>member
-1 MPESRFVMDSAE
+1 DLI
-13 GNFKKVLHNDANEN
+13 NKKIFKSL
-27 ASNDDKDS
+27 
-35 ECSDSEKVGLI
+35 LI
-46 PTKEDKESESTSD
+46 SKF
-59 SDKEDEI
+59 
-66 SDRAEAAVTQLLKEE
+66 LL
-81 EDSEKEA
+81 
-88 EDPDYSNTYGFSTTE
+88 
-103 EVTEQASQTE
+103 
-113 SKDFR
+113 
-118 ILQHECDSQ
+118 
-127 SPEIRK
+127 
-133 HVEVLE
+133 
-139 KLRLH
+139 
-144 IWASLS
+144 
-150 RAQYVSLLK
+150 YVSLLK

-174 LLTFLDEKTQYLN
+174 LLMFLDEKTQYLN
-187 YFYQIECFLQ
+187 FFYQIECFLQ

-212 DAEQMYLPYPHC
+212 DAEQMYFPYPHF
-224 LFLRTAL
+224 LFLRTVL
-231 IEHLRHNTGTTI
+231 IEHLRRNTSTTV

-254 WEIFLRK
+254 WEIFLK
-261 NYPYFIVVS
+261 KSYPYFIIVS

-281 LSILIAHSLSKKINI
+281 LSILIVHSLSKKINI

-309 YGYHVQSVYKHRLFF
+309 YGYHVQNVYKHRLFF
-324 QKYEQDLRYACE
+324 QK
-336 NLVRYKEL
+336 VRYTTLLHCCSIAGAGTVGPEG
-344 FMCLYE
+344 
-350 HLKLSLKSIQKEV
+350 LKWGPGQLEK
-363 HQTVCL
+363 TVCL

-379 IRRVVCV
+379 VRRVVCV
-386 LACAVGLKIYS
+386 NTVILLKDVGDLLSVIS
-397 NMLDNANTSMGA
+397 
-409 KTEQSARGRSK
+409 QQGRSN
-420 PLSPEEAADL
+420 PLSPEEASDL
-430 CRMQCLTVAFLL
+430 CRMQCLTVTFLL
-442 HMPLAQRAQIRIM
+442 HMPLTQRAQIRIM
-455 NFFWTQQVLPLIKMQ
+455 KSCWTKQVLPLIKMV
-470 QLCTHFALT
+470 CV
-479 QLSDTNDWKLDL
+479 LSDTNDWKLDL

-508 YYEVEYTKGL
+508 YYE
-518 EFEKELGKEIENEY
+518 ELGKEMENEY
-532 QCLWNT
+532 KCLWDT
-538 VTKLAVKYSFGDAFP
+538 VRKLAVKYSFGDAFP
-553 LRKTSQL
+553 IRKTSQL
-560 FLERESTL
+560 FLEKEQTL
-568 FRDYKEEIPNIGL
+568 FRGTRCQKTL
-581 ISVKSDLVE
+581 SVSALFLMFVCF
-590 EYAGDILKDLP
+590 
-601 VLESNDPAV
+601 SNDASC
-610 TSFTKYKEFDELCHW
+610 TSLIKYKEFNELRHW

-634 YERVQCYADAKSKD
+634 YERVHCNADAKSKA
-648 PKERRQIQKLQTF
+648 PEERRQIQKLQTF
-661 RHFYGSTLEDSTSKL
+661 HHFYGSTLEDSTSKL
-676 IVHQEDV
+676 IVYQEDV
-683 ARNANAA
+683 SRNANAA

-695 KKHKSKAETIAEE
+695 KNKAETIAEE

-714 IKEEQKEQEQWK
+714 TKEEKKEQEQWE

-742 GINKLEKFLK
+742 GIKKLEKFLK

-757 SVKFSVEMTGLSA
+757 SVKFSVEMAGLSA

-793 HVMRRI
+793 QVMRRI

-813 HRQKL
+813 HVKKL
-818 TRYLRLL
+818 TKYLRLL
-825 GFENLACSLSGQTGE
+825 GFENLACSLSGQPAG
-840 NNDQNISNYAIEV
+840 YEV
-853 GPARFQL
+853 NSKRKEDYMGPARFQL

-924 MSNDGVVVYVAPTK
+924 TSNEGVVVYVAPTK

-967 RDYRNDVMNSQIL
+967 RDYRSDVMNSQIL

-986 LEILMLSPRC
+986 LEILVLSPHC

-1049 WLQSVKRY
+1049 Y
-1057 WQHAENRIEGSS
+1057 
-1069 TTSEKN
+1069 N
-1075 FTRKCK
+1075 FTRRCK
-1081 VKSKVPEQNKS
+1081 VKSKIPEQKKS

-1107 EKYVCSLKGNDFMI
+1107 EKYVCSLKGSDFII
-1121 EHCHPCAALTVNH
+1121 EHCHPCAALTVDH
-1134 IENYGIPS
+1134 IESYGFPS
-1142 DLSLSPRESIQLYDT
+1142 DLSLSPRETIQLYDI

-1174 EFVSFKNIVVI
+1174 EFVSFKNKVVI
-1185 KKADVRQYEQELKKE
+1185 KKADVRKYEQELKKE
-1200 LSKWIVLGQRQKVN
+1200 LSKWIVTGQRQKVTVVTGRF
-1214 ELLEHLKPKPVDCSE
+1214 LKIVYGFSIIIIIIC
-1229 HEKWKRFASFVD
+1229 
-1241 KLHEMDKLPAIFFIF
+1241 
-1256 NVNSVECAARKVFL
+1256 NSVIMVHYLQIKTPLHLTYVYYILFTLRFKVDTVERAAKNVFI
-1270 NLLKKQRSEQ
+1270 NLLKRQKSEQ
-1280 NPNTKREKERLM
+1280 DPNTEREKERLS
-1292 DELRKVNKMLIKF
+1292 DELRKVKKRLIKF
-1305 NPQDTKKLS
+1305 NPQ
-1314 SSKMEN
+1314 N
-1320 MVVLLT
+1320 CY
-1326 TKQQLQKRLKR
+1326 LQ
-1337 LTAIPPLCTYADPK
+1337 
-1351 AVDEGTLRKIF
+1351 E
-1362 HRLRFE
+1362 
-1368 RRGDLQQMMALRGI
+1368 MMALRGI

-1387 SMTAKER
+1387 SMVAKER
-1394 QVVEMLFRLGYIK
+1394 QVVEMLFRMGYIK

-1470 LMKSNVPQ
+1470 LIKSNVPQ

-1487 SLILRLMLLTAKA
+1487 SLILRLMLLAAKA

-1531 IYFMFSLQFLIKEG
+1531 IYFIFSLQFLIKEG

-1595 SEDVLEKL
+1595 PEDVLEKL

-1621 KYKRTFCQSKVFL
+1621 KYKHTFCQSKVFL
-1634 EDLPADF
+1634 EDLPEDF
-1641 ADAVNEYNTKVTE
+1641 ADAVNEYNTKVEE
-1654 NFAHFLLS
+1654 NFAHFLLT

-1685 NWHGSELASYFM
+1685 IWHGSELASYLM
-1697 DTTKSISAI
+1697 DNTKSISAV
-1706 SPFACLSGVIDNN
+1706 SPFASVSGVVDND

-1727 KAVLRS
+1727 KAVFRS

-1755 QPLNAYA
+1755 RPLNAYA

-1792 SLLIKSIGTSL
+1792 SLLLKSIGTSL

-1812 NVLLAFQQLGE
+1812 NVLLAFQQLGK
-1823 IYEEKLKCAI
+1823 IYEEKLNFRKIKY

>member
-1 MPESRFVMDSAE
+1 MDSS
-13 GNFKKVLHNDANEN
+13 GDHFKKAVYNDT
-27 ASNDDKDS
+27 SSDDKDS
-35 ECSDSEKVGLI
+35 ECSDSENMGFF
-46 PTKEDKESESTSD
+46 PTKGSKESRSTSE
-59 SDKEDEI
+59 SDVEHET
-66 SDRAEAAVTQLLKEE
+66 SEAAVVQMLKEE
-81 EDSEKEA
+81 EDRKKGA
-88 EDPDYSNTYGFSTTE
+88 EEPNHSNAYSIANAAMT
-103 EVTEQASQTE
+103 QLASQTE
-113 SKDFR
+113 SEDFR
-118 ILQHECDSQ
+118 ILQHKHNSQ
-127 SPEIRK
+127 RAETRK
-133 HVEVLE
+133 HHEFL
-139 KLRLH
+139 KDLRLQ
-144 IWASLS
+144 IWTFLS

-174 LLTFLDEKTQYLN
+174 LLMFLDEKTQYLN
-187 YFYQIECFLQ
+187 FFYQIECFLQ
-197 DFTEKGAKYVIVFFK
+197 DFTEKGAKYVIAFFQ
-212 DAEQMYLPYPHC
+212 DTEQMYFPYPHF

-231 IEHLRHNTGTTI
+231 IEHLRHNTSTTV
-243 HTEFSNCLSSK
+243 HTEFSSCLSSQ
-254 WEIFLRK
+254 WEIFLK
-261 NYPYFIVVS
+261 NSYPYFIIVS
-270 DIGLTSLQTDY
+270 DIGLTSLHTDY
-281 LSILIAHSLSKKINI
+281 LSILIAHSLSKKVNV

-309 YGYHVQSVYKHRLFF
+309 YGYHVQSLHKHRSYF
-324 QKYEQDLRYACE
+324 QKHKKDLQRACE
-336 NLVRYKEL
+336 NLVRRKET
-344 FMCLYE
+344 FVCLYE
-350 HLKLSLKSIQKEV
+350 RFKLSLQSVQKEV

-379 IRRVVCV
+379 IRRVICV
-386 LACAVGLKIYS
+386 LACAAGLKIYS
-397 NMLDNANTSMGA
+397 NMLENANTSRGA
-409 KTEQSARGRSK
+409 KTVESARERRK
-420 PLSPEEAADL
+420 PLSLEEAADL
-430 CRMQCLTVAFLL
+430 CRMQCLTVTFLL
-442 HMPLAQRAQIRIM
+442 HMPLSQRAQIRIM
-455 NFFWTQQVLPLIKMQ
+455 KSCWTKQVLPLVRMQ

-479 QLSDTNDWKLDL
+479 QLSDMSDWKLDL

-501 LLINLAH
+501 LLINLAR
-508 YYEVEYTKGL
+508 YYEAEYTEGL
-518 EFEKELGKEIENEY
+518 KFKKELGKEMENEY
-532 QCLWNT
+532 QYLWDS
-538 VTKLAVKYSFGDAFP
+538 VTKLAVNCSFGDAFP
-553 LRKTSQL
+553 IRKTSRI
-560 FLERESTL
+560 FLEEEQTF
-568 FRDYKEEIPNIGL
+568 FRVYEEEMPNIGL

-590 EYAGDILKDLP
+590 EYAGDVLKDLP

-610 TSFTKYKEFDELCHW
+610 TSLIKYKEFDELRHW
-625 HSGRPLTEE
+625 HSGRPLTED
-634 YERVQCYADAKSKD
+634 YERVQCNADAKSRD
-648 PKERRQIQKLQTF
+648 PKEIRLIQKLQTF
-661 RHFYGSTLEDSTSKL
+661 QHFYGSTLDDSTSKL
-676 IVHQEDV
+676 TVNQEGV
-683 ARNANAA
+683 SRNANAA

-708 NNRRLK
+708 NNRRLQA
-714 IKEEQKEQEQWK
+714 KEEKKEQEQWK

-770 CLEVWKEH
+770 CLEVWKRH
-778 CREQGNKS
+778 CRDQANKT

-793 HVMRRI
+793 EVMRRI
-799 HILLEKYQD
+799 HILLEKYRD

-813 HRQKL
+813 HLQELARC
-818 TRYLRLL
+818 LRVL
-825 GFENLACSLSGQTGE
+825 GFENLAQSLSGQTRE
-840 NNDQNISNYAIEV
+840 CNDQNKSKYAVQV

-924 MSNDGVVVYVAPTK
+924 TSNEGVVVYVAPTK

-967 RDYRNDVMNSQIL
+967 RDYRSDIMNSQIL

-1018 GAEVWEHLLVTIRC
+1018 GAEVWEHLLTTIRC

-1057 WQHAENRIEGSS
+1057 WQHAEKTIKESS
-1069 TTSEKN
+1069 ANSGEN
-1075 FTRKCK
+1075 FTRKWK
-1081 VKSKVPEQNKS
+1081 VNPKVQEQKKSH
-1092 YRVRLVLYEERYNDL
+1092 RVRLVLYEERYNDL
-1107 EKYVCSLKGNDFMI
+1107 EKYVCSRTGSDFII

-1134 IENYGIPS
+1134 IENYGFPS
-1142 DLSLSPRESIQLYDT
+1142 DLSLSPRESIQLYDI
-1157 MVKVW
+1157 MLKVW

-1174 EFVSFKNIVVI
+1174 EFVSFKNKVVI
-1185 KKADVRQYEQELKKE
+1185 KKADARKYEQELKKE
-1200 LSKWIVLGQRQKVN
+1200 LSKWIVLGQREKVR
-1214 ELLEHLKPKPVDCSE
+1214 ELLEYLKPKLVDCSE
-1229 HEKWKRFASFVD
+1229 EEKWEHFASFVD
-1241 KLHEMDKLPAIFFIF
+1241 KLHKMNKLPAIFFIF
-1256 NVNSVECAARKVFL
+1256 KLESVEKAAKNVFF
-1270 NLLKKQRSEQ
+1270 NLVQKQRSEQ
-1280 NPNTKREKERLM
+1280 QPNTEREKERLS
-1292 DELRKVNKMLIKF
+1292 DELKKVTKMLIKY
-1305 NPQDTKKLS
+1305 NSQDTKKLN

-1320 MVVLLT
+1320 MVLLST
-1326 TKQQLQKRLKR
+1326 QKQQLERKLKR
-1337 LTAIPPLCTYADPK
+1337 LTAIPSAYTYADPK
-1351 AVDEGTLRKIF
+1351 AVDEDTLKKIF
-1362 HRLRFE
+1362 HQLRLE
-1368 RRGDLQQMMALRGI
+1368 RRRYLQQMMAMRGI
-1382 GYHHG
+1382 GFHHG
-1387 SMTAKER
+1387 AMTSKER
-1394 QVVEMLFRLGYIK
+1394 RAVEMLFRLGYIK

-1470 LMKSNVPQ
+1470 LIKSNVPQ

-1487 SLILRLMLLTAKA
+1487 TLILRLMLLAAKA
-1500 DDKADARAK
+1500 DDKADAKAK

-1521 RKERYAEILK
+1521 RKERYAEIVK

-1550 GNPIGFA
+1550 GNPVGFA

-1595 SEDVLEKL
+1595 SEDVLENL

-1612 RKYLPACSM
+1612 RKYLPALSM
-1621 KYKRTFCQSKVFL
+1621 KYKHKFCQSKV
-1634 EDLPADF
+1634 
-1641 ADAVNEYNTKVTE
+1641 
-1654 NFAHFLLS
+1654 
-1662 TAKLA
+1662 
-1667 DMEQE
+1667 
-1672 YRLPLSKTDFTSK
+1672 
-1685 NWHGSELASYFM
+1685 
-1697 DTTKSISAI
+1697 
-1706 SPFACLSGVIDNN
+1706 
-1719 LFHGEIIN
+1719 
-1727 KAVLRS
+1727 
-1733 LGINVTN
+1733 
-1740 CPLLYLNKYDNQGRR
+1740 
-1755 QPLNAYA
+1755 
-1762 LDFYK
+1762 
-1767 HGSLIALTTDNW
+1767 
-1779 LNEGDAYYALKDF
+1779 
-1792 SLLIKSIGTSL
+1792 
-1803 SELCDDPND
+1803 
-1812 NVLLAFQQLGE
+1812 
-1823 IYEEKLKCAI
+1823 

>member
-1 MPESRFVMDSAE
+1 MD
-13 GNFKKVLHNDANEN
+13 FKKVVHNAANEN
-27 ASNDDKDS
+27 AQYDDTDS
-35 ECSDSEKVGLI
+35 ECSDSEKIGFI
-46 PTKEDKESESTSD
+46 PAKEDKESGCTSD
-59 SDKEDEI
+59 SAGDDEPGDKTD
-66 SDRAEAAVTQLLKEE
+66 AAVERMLKEE
-81 EDSEKEA
+81 KDREKEA
-88 EDPDYSNTYGFSTTE
+88 EDVDYSKVYGLVTAE

-113 SKDFR
+113 GEEFR
-118 ILQHECDSQ
+118 ILHHECDSQ
-127 SPEIRK
+127 SSGIRQCLK
-133 HVEVLE
+133 Y
-139 KLRLH
+139 LRLH
-144 IWASLS
+144 MWSSLS

-174 LLTFLDEKTQYLN
+174 LLMFLDEKTQYLN
-187 YFYQIECFLQ
+187 FFYQIECFLQ
-197 DFTEKGAKYVIVFFK
+197 DFTEKGAKYVIAFFK
-212 DAEQMYLPYPHC
+212 DAEQMYFQYPHF

-231 IEHLRHNTGTTI
+231 IEHLRHNTSITV
-243 HTEFSNCLSSK
+243 HTEFSSCLSSQ
-254 WEIFLRK
+254 WELFLK
-261 NYPYFIVVS
+261 KSYPYFIIVS
-270 DIGLTSLQTDY
+270 DMGLSSLQTDY
-281 LSILIAHSLSKKINI
+281 LSILIAHSLSKKINV
-296 VLASGQEYDILRV
+296 VLTSGQEYDILRV
-309 YGYHVQSVYKHRLFF
+309 YGYHVQSVYRHRLFF
-324 QKYEQDLRYACE
+324 VKYGQDLQCAYG
-336 NLVRYKEL
+336 NLVKYKEP
-344 FMCLYE
+344 FMCLYG
-350 HLKLSLKSIQKEV
+350 HFKLSLKSLQEEV
-363 HQTVCL
+363 HQSVHL
-369 LKQLWPEGSD
+369 LKRLWPEGSD

-397 NMLDNANTSMGA
+397 NMFKNASNSMGT
-409 KTEQSARGRSK
+409 KKKQSARGRSK

-430 CRMQCLTVAFLL
+430 CRMQCLAVTFLL
-442 HMPLAQRAQIRIM
+442 RVPLSQRAQIRIM
-455 NFFWTQQVLPLIKMQ
+455 KSCWTKQVLPLIKMQ

-479 QLSDTNDWKLDL
+479 QLSSTNDWKLDL

-501 LLINLAH
+501 LLINLAY
-508 YYEVEYTKGL
+508 YYEIEYNTELK
-518 EFEKELGKEIENEY
+518 FKKELGKEMEDEY
-532 QCLWNT
+532 RCLWET
-538 VTKLAVKYSFGDAFP
+538 VRKLAVKYCFGDAFP
-553 LRKTSQL
+553 IRNTSQP
-560 FLERESTL
+560 FLDCKCTIFREYD
-568 FRDYKEEIPNIGL
+568 REIPNIGL

-590 EYAGDILKDLP
+590 DYARDVLKDLP
-601 VLESNDPAV
+601 VLKSNDPAV
-610 TSFTKYKEFDELCHW
+610 TSLTKYKEFDELRHW

-634 YERVQCYADAKSKD
+634 YERVQCTADAKSKG
-648 PKERRQIQKLQTF
+648 PAERRQIQKLQAF

-683 ARNANAA
+683 SGSTNAA

-695 KKHKSKAETIAEE
+695 KKHKSKAEMIAEE
-708 NNRRLK
+708 NNRRLRA
-714 IKEEQKEQEQWK
+714 KEEKKEEEQWK
-726 ALCIP
+726 ALCVQ
-731 TEKEIKANLTV
+731 TEKEIKADMTV
-742 GINKLEKFLK
+742 GINKLEKLLK

-757 SVKFSVEMTGLSA
+757 SVKFSVEMTGLSV
-770 CLEVWKEH
+770 CLDVWKEH
-778 CREQGNKS
+778 CRTQGNKD
-786 KDLSKAV
+786 KDLGKAV
-793 HVMRRI
+793 QVMRRI

-808 LLEKP
+808 MLEKQ
-813 HRQKL
+813 HLEKL
-818 TRYLRLL
+818 TKCLRYL
-825 GFENLACSLSGQTGE
+825 GFENLACSLSGKAGE
-840 NNDQNISNYAIEV
+840 SNDKKISNYAIKV

-860 QYMDYYLLREERND
+860 QYMDYYLLREERYD

-924 MSNDGVVVYVAPTK
+924 ASNEGVVVYVAPTK

-955 LPDGLVVCGVFT
+955 LPDGLVLCGVFT
-967 RDYRNDVMNSQIL
+967 RDYCHDIVNSQIL

-986 LEILMLSPRC
+986 LEILMLSPHC
-996 QKWTKRIQYVIFD
+996 QKWAKRIQYVIFD

-1057 WQHAENRIEGSS
+1057 WQRAENRMEGSS
-1069 TTSEKN
+1069 TNSEKN
-1075 FTRKCK
+1075 FTRKYK
-1081 VKSKVPEQNKS
+1081 GKSKVQEQKQS

-1107 EKYVCSLKGNDFMI
+1107 EKYVCSLKSRDFLI
-1121 EHCHPCAALTVNH
+1121 DHCHPCAALTVNH

-1162 QEWPRA
+1162 RAWPRA

-1174 EFVSFKNIVVI
+1174 AFVSFKNKVVI
-1185 KKADVRQYEQELKKE
+1185 KKADVRKYEQELKKE

-1214 ELLEHLKPKPVDCSE
+1214 RLLEHLKPKPVDCSE
-1229 HEKWKRFASFVD
+1229 NEKWKHFASFVN

-1256 NVNSVECAARKVFL
+1256 NVDTVESAAKNVFL
-1270 NLLKKQRSEQ
+1270 YLLRKQSLIQ
-1280 NPNTKREKERLM
+1280 GSNVEKERNRLRA
-1292 DELRKVNKMLIKF
+1292 ELRKVNKMVRKF
-1305 NPQDTKKLS
+1305 NPEDTKKVNP
-1314 SSKMEN
+1314 SKMEN
-1320 MVVLLT
+1320 TVVLLT
-1326 TKQQLQKRLKR
+1326 RKTQLEKRLKG
-1337 LTAIPPLCTYADPK
+1337 LTDIPSSCTYADPK
-1351 AVDEGTLRKIF
+1351 AVDDDTLRKIF

-1368 RRGDLQQMMALRGI
+1368 RRGYLHQRLALRGV
-1382 GYHHG
+1382 GYHHA
-1387 SMTAKER
+1387 SMTSKER
-1394 QVVEMLFRLGYIK
+1394 QVVEMLFRMGYIK
-1407 VVTATST
+1407 VVTATSS

-1450 GQDMIGNVFFY
+1450 GYDMIGNVFFY
-1461 DIPLPKVER
+1461 DIPMPKVER
-1470 LMKSNVPQ
+1470 LMKSNVPE
-1478 LKGQFPLTV
+1478 LKGQFPLTI
-1487 SLILRLMLLTAKA
+1487 SLILRLMLLAAKA
-1500 DDKADARAK
+1500 DDKEDAKAK
-1509 ALSVLKHSLMSF
+1509 ALSVLKHSLMAF
-1521 RKERYAEILK
+1521 RKERHAQILK

-1550 GNPIGFA
+1550 GKPIGFA

-1562 LYYYEPSNF
+1562 LHYHEPSNF
-1571 VLVSFLVKGLFHKLC
+1571 VLVSFLEKGLFHKLC

-1595 SEDVLEKL
+1595 SEGVLEKL

-1612 RKYLPACSM
+1612 RKYLPACSVR
-1621 KYKRTFCQSKVFL
+1621 YKHTFCQSKVFL
-1634 EDLPADF
+1634 EDLPEDF
-1641 ADAVNEYNTKVTE
+1641 AEAVNEYNTKAEE
-1654 NFAHFLLS
+1654 NFAHFLLT

-1685 NWHGSELASYFM
+1685 SWHGSELASYLM
-1697 DTTKSISAI
+1697 DTTKSVSAI
-1706 SPFACLSGVIDNN
+1706 SPFACVSGMIDND
-1719 LFHGEIIN
+1719 LFLGENIN

-1767 HGSLIALTTDNW
+1767 HGSLTALTRDNW
-1779 LNEGDAYYALKDF
+1779 LNEGDAYYALKEF
-1792 SLLIKSIGTSL
+1792 VLIIKSIGTSL
-1803 SELCDDPND
+1803 SELCDDLND
-1812 NVLLAFQQLGE
+1812 NVLLAFQQLGK
-1823 IYEEKLKCAI
+1823 IYAEKLQSII

>member
-1 MPESRFVMDSAE
+1 MDSADH
-13 GNFKKVLHNDANEN
+13 FKKVVRNDANEN

-35 ECSDSEKVGLI
+35 ESSNSGEIGFI
-46 PTKEDKESESTSD
+46 PTEDEESVSASD
-59 SDKEDEI
+59 SDEKDET
-66 SDRAEAAVTQLLKEE
+66 SDKAEAALVQMLKEE
-81 EDSEKEA
+81 DRKKEA
-88 EDPDYSNTYGFSTTE
+88 EDLDYGNAYSISATE
-103 EVTEQASQTE
+103 EVTQKASQTKC
-113 SKDFR
+113 KDFKV
-118 ILQHECDSQ
+118 LQHKHDPQ
-127 SPEIRK
+127 SPETGK
-133 HVEVLE
+133 HLAFLK

-174 LLTFLDEKTQYLN
+174 LLMFSDAQTQCLN
-187 YFYQIECFLQ
+187 FFYQIECFLQ
-197 DFTEKGAKYVIVFFK
+197 DFTEKGAKYVIAFFK
-212 DAEQMYLPYPHC
+212 DAEQMYFPYPQFL
-224 LFLRTAL
+224 LFRTAL
-231 IEHLRHNTGTTI
+231 IKHLRHNTSTAV
-243 HTEFSNCLSSK
+243 HTEFSNCLSSE
-254 WEIFLRK
+254 WDVFLK
-261 NYPYFIVVS
+261 KSYPYFIIVS

-281 LSILIAHSLSKKINI
+281 LSILIAHSLSKKINV

-309 YGYHVQSVYKHRLFF
+309 YGYHVQSVYKHRFFF
-324 QKYEQDLRYACE
+324 QKYERNLRCACE
-336 NLVRYKEL
+336 KLVRYKEPL
-344 FMCLYE
+344 MCLCE
-350 HLKLSLKSIQKEV
+350 HLKMSLKSMQEEV
-363 HQTVCL
+363 HQTICL
-369 LKQLWPEGSD
+369 LKKLWPEGSD

-397 NMLDNANTSMGA
+397 NMLEKANTSVGA
-409 KTEQSARGRSK
+409 KTERSASGRSK
-420 PLSPEEAADL
+420 LLSPEEAADL
-430 CRMQCLTVAFLL
+430 CRMQCLTVTFLL
-442 HMPLAQRAQIRIM
+442 HMPLSQRAQIRIM
-455 NFFWTQQVLPLIKMQ
+455 KSCWTEKVLPLIKMQ

-501 LLINLAH
+501 LLMNLAH
-508 YYEVEYTKGL
+508 YYEVEYTEGL
-518 EFEKELGKEIENEY
+518 EFKKELGKEMENEY
-532 QCLWNT
+532 QYLWDT
-538 VTKLAVKYSFGDAFP
+538 VTKLAMKYSFGDAFP
-553 LRKTSQL
+553 IRKTSQL
-560 FLERESTL
+560 FLEQEQTV
-568 FRDYKEEIPNIGL
+568 FRVCEEEIPNVGL

-590 EYAGDILKDLP
+590 DYAGDVLKDLP

-610 TSFTKYKEFDELCHW
+610 TSLNKYKEFDELCHW

-634 YERVQCYADAKSKD
+634 YERVRCNADAKSKD
-648 PKERRQIQKLQTF
+648 PKERRQIQKLQAF
-661 RHFYGSTLEDSTSKL
+661 RHFYGSTLGDSTSKL
-676 IVHQEDV
+676 IVYQDEV
-683 ARNANAA
+683 SGNANAA
-690 VKKTQ
+690 VKKTP
-695 KKHKSKAETIAEE
+695 KKHKSKAETIVEE

-714 IKEEQKEQEQWK
+714 TKEEKKEQEQWE
-726 ALCIP
+726 ALCVP
-731 TEKEIKANLTV
+731 TQREIRANLTV

-752 TLKSK
+752 TFKSK
-757 SVKFSVEMTGLSA
+757 SVKFSIEMAGLSA
-770 CLEVWKEH
+770 CFQVWKEH
-778 CREQGNKS
+778 CKEQGNKS

-793 HVMRRI
+793 QVMRRI
-799 HILLEKYQD
+799 HILLEKYKD
-808 LLEKP
+808 FLEKR
-813 HRQKL
+813 HLQKL
-818 TRYLRLL
+818 SKYLRLL
-825 GFENLACSLSGQTGE
+825 GFENLACSLSGQTRGI
-840 NNDQNISNYAIEV
+840 NDQNRSNYAIEV

-860 QYMDYYLLREERND
+860 QFMDYYLLREERND

-924 MSNDGVVVYVAPTK
+924 TSNEGIVVYVAPTK

-949 SRFTKK
+949 SQFTKK
-955 LPDGLVVCGVFT
+955 LPDGLVLCGVFT
-967 RDYRNDVMNSQIL
+967 RDYRNDVLNSQIL

-1057 WQHAENRIEGSS
+1057 WQCADKTIEGSS
-1069 TTSEKN
+1069 ANSEKCS
-1075 FTRKCK
+1075 TRKCK
-1081 VKSKVPEQNKS
+1081 VKPKVQEQKKS
-1092 YRVRLVLYEERYNDL
+1092 YHVRLVLYEERYNDL
-1107 EKYVCSLKGNDFMI
+1107 EKYVCSLKDSDFII

-1134 IENYGIPS
+1134 IENCGIPA
-1142 DLSLSPRESIQLYDT
+1142 DLSLSPRESIQLYDI

-1174 EFVSFKNIVVI
+1174 EFVSFKNKVVI
-1185 KKADVRQYEQELKKE
+1185 KKADARKYEQELKKE

-1214 ELLEHLKPKPVDCSE
+1214 ELLRHLKPKPVDCSE
-1229 HEKWKRFASFVD
+1229 EEKWKCFASFVA

-1256 NVNSVECAARKVFL
+1256 NINSVERSAKNVFV
-1270 NLLKKQRSEQ
+1270 NLLQKQRSEQ
-1280 NPNTKREKERLM
+1280 DPNIEKEKECLRE
-1292 DELRKVNKMLIKF
+1292 ELRKVTKMLRKF
-1305 NPQDTKKLS
+1305 PRDTKKLS

-1320 MVVLLT
+1320 LALLLK
-1326 TKQQLQKRLKR
+1326 TKQQLQIRLKS
-1337 LTAIPPLCTYADPK
+1337 LTGIPSAYTYANPK
-1351 AVDEGTLRKIF
+1351 AVDEDTLRKIF
-1362 HRLRFE
+1362 HQIRFE
-1368 RRGDLQQMMALRGI
+1368 RGRHLQQMMALRGI
-1382 GYHHG
+1382 GFHHG
-1387 SMTAKER
+1387 SMATKER
-1394 QVVEMLFRLGYIK
+1394 LVVEMLFRLGYIK

-1450 GQDMIGNVFFY
+1450 GQDVIGNVFFY

-1470 LMKSNVPQ
+1470 LIKSNVPQ
-1478 LKGQFPLTV
+1478 LKGQFPLTIT
-1487 SLILRLMLLTAKA
+1487 LILRLMLLAAKA
-1500 DDKADARAK
+1500 DDKADAKAK

-1521 RKERYAEILK
+1521 RKERYTEILK
-1531 IYFMFSLQFLIKEG
+1531 FYFLFSLQFLIKEG

-1550 GNPIGFA
+1550 GNPRGFA

-1586 QPIKGSTVF
+1586 RPIKGSTVF

-1612 RKYLPACSM
+1612 RKYLPACSVE
-1621 KYKRTFCQSKVFL
+1621 YKHRFCQSKVFL
-1634 EDLPADF
+1634 EDLPEDF
-1641 ADAVNEYNTKVTE
+1641 ADAVKEYNTKVEE
-1654 NFAHFLLS
+1654 NFAHFLL
-1662 TAKLA
+1662 TIAKLA

-1685 NWHGSELASYFM
+1685 NWHGSELASYLM
-1697 DTTKSISAI
+1697 DNAKSVSAI
-1706 SPFACLSGVIDNN
+1706 SPFACLSGVLDND

-1727 KAVLRS
+1727 KAVLHS

-1740 CPLLYLNKYDNQGRR
+1740 CPLLYLHKYDNQGRR
-1755 QPLNAYA
+1755 RPLNAYA

-1792 SLLIKSIGTSL
+1792 SLLIKAIGTSL

-1812 NVLLAFQQLGE
+1812 NVLLAFKQLGE
-1823 IYEEKLKCAI
+1823 IYEEKLKCI

>member
-1 MPESRFVMDSAE
+1 MEKSLRFIAALTKKSRSVMDSAE
-13 GNFKKVLHNDANEN
+13 GHFKKVLHNDPKDN

-35 ECSDSEKVGLI
+35 ECSDSGFI
-46 PTKEDKESESTSD
+46 PTYEYKESGSTSD
-59 SDKEDEI
+59 SDEKDET
-66 SDRAEAAVTQLLKEE
+66 SDRAEAAVAQMLKEE
-81 EDSEKEA
+81 EDREKEA
-88 EDPDYSNTYGFSTTE
+88 EDPDYSNAYSISTTE
-103 EVTEQASQTE
+103 EVTQQESQTE
-113 SKDFR
+113 GQDFR
-118 ILQHECDSQ
+118 VLQHERDSQ

-133 HVEVLE
+133 HPEFLK

-144 IWASLS
+144 VWASLS

-174 LLTFLDEKTQYLN
+174 LLMFLDEKTQYLN
-187 YFYQIECFLQ
+187 FFYQIECFLQ
-197 DFTEKGAKYVIVFFK
+197 DFTEKGAKYVIAFFK
-212 DAEQMYLPYPHC
+212 DAEQMYFPYPHF
-224 LFLRTAL
+224 LFLRTVL
-231 IEHLRHNTGTTI
+231 IEHLRHNTSTTV

-254 WEIFLRK
+254 WEIFLK
-261 NYPYFIVVS
+261 KSYPYFIIVS
-270 DIGLTSLQTDY
+270 DVGLTSLQTDY
-281 LSILIAHSLSKKINI
+281 LSILIVHSLSKKINI

-324 QKYEQDLRYACE
+324 QKHEQDLRCACE
-336 NLVRYKEL
+336 NLVRYKEP
-344 FMCLYE
+344 FICLYE

-363 HQTVCL
+363 RETVCL

-379 IRRVVCV
+379 VRRVVCV

-397 NMLDNANTSMGA
+397 NMLENANTSMGA
-409 KTEQSARGRSK
+409 KTEQSARGRSN
-420 PLSPEEAADL
+420 PLSLEEAADL
-430 CRMQCLTVAFLL
+430 CRMQCLTVTFLL
-442 HMPLAQRAQIRIM
+442 HMPLSQRAQIRIM
-455 NFFWTQQVLPLIKMQ
+455 KSCWTKQVLPLIKMQ

-508 YYEVEYTKGL
+508 YYEVEYTEGL
-518 EFEKELGKEIENEY
+518 EFRKELGKEMENEY
-532 QCLWNT
+532 KCLWDT

-553 LRKTSQL
+553 IRKTSQL
-560 FLERESTL
+560 FLEQEQTL
-568 FRDYKEEIPNIGL
+568 FRDYEEEIPNIGL
-581 ISVKSDLVE
+581 ISLKSDLVE
-590 EYAGDILKDLP
+590 DYAGDVLKDLP
-601 VLESNDPAV
+601 VLKSNDPAV
-610 TSFTKYKEFDELCHW
+610 TSLIKYKEFDELRHW

-634 YERVQCYADAKSKD
+634 YERVQCSANAKSKA
-648 PKERRQIQKLQTF
+648 PEERRQIQKLQTF
-661 RHFYGSTLEDSTSKL
+661 HHFYASTLEDSTSKL

-683 ARNANAA
+683 SGNANAA

-714 IKEEQKEQEQWK
+714 AKEEKKEQEQWK

-731 TEKEIKANLTV
+731 TEKEIKANLTI
-742 GINKLEKFLK
+742 GIKKLEKFLK

-757 SVKFSVEMTGLSA
+757 SVKFSVEMAGLSA

-793 HVMRRI
+793 EVMRRI

-813 HRQKL
+813 HVKKL
-818 TRYLRLL
+818 TKYLRLL
-825 GFENLACSLSGQTGE
+825 GFENLACSLSGQTE
-840 NNDQNISNYAIEV
+840 ESNHQNISNCAIKV

-874 PDPRVQHFIPDTWQR
+874 PDPRVKHFIPDTWQR

-924 MSNDGVVVYVAPTK
+924 TSNEGVVVYVAPTK

-967 RDYRNDVMNSQIL
+967 RDYRSDVMNSQIL

-1057 WQHAENRIEGSS
+1057 WQRVENTIEGSS
-1069 TTSEKN
+1069 TNSEKS

-1081 VKSKVPEQNKS
+1081 VKSKIQEQKKS

-1107 EKYVCSLKGNDFMI
+1107 EKYVCSLKGSDFII

-1134 IENYGIPS
+1134 IESYGFPS
-1142 DLSLSPRESIQLYDT
+1142 DLSLSPRETIQLYDI

-1174 EFVSFKNIVVI
+1174 EFVSFKNKVVI
-1185 KKADVRQYEQELKKE
+1185 KKADARKYEQELKKE

-1229 HEKWKRFASFVD
+1229 QEKWKHFASFVD

-1256 NVNSVECAARKVFL
+1256 KVDTVESAAKNVFL
-1270 NLLKKQRSEQ
+1270 NLLKKQKSEQ
-1280 NPNTKREKERLM
+1280 DPNTEREKQRLS
-1292 DELRKVNKMLIKF
+1292 DELRKVKKMLTKF
-1305 NPQDTKKLS
+1305 NPQDTKKLN

-1320 MVVLLT
+1320 MVLLST
-1326 TKQQLQKRLKR
+1326 TKQQLEKRLKR
-1337 LTAIPPLCTYADPK
+1337 LTVIPSVCTYADPK
-1351 AVDEGTLRKIF
+1351 AVDEDTLKKIF
-1362 HRLRFE
+1362 HRIRFE
-1368 RRGDLQQMMALRGI
+1368 RGRYLQQMMALRGI

-1387 SMTAKER
+1387 SMAARER
-1394 QVVEMLFRLGYIK
+1394 LVVEMLFRLGYIK

-1434 LDALNYRQMS
+1434 LDALNYRQ
-1444 GRAGRR
+1444 
-1450 GQDMIGNVFFY
+1450 
-1461 DIPLPKVER
+1461 
-1470 LMKSNVPQ
+1470 
-1478 LKGQFPLTV
+1478 
-1487 SLILRLMLLTAKA
+1487 
-1500 DDKADARAK
+1500 

-1634 EDLPADF
+1634 EDLPEDF
-1641 ADAVNEYNTKVTE
+1641 ADAVNEYNTKVE
-1654 NFAHFLLS
+1654 GNFAHFLLT

-1685 NWHGSELASYFM
+1685 IWHGSELASYLM
-1697 DTTKSISAI
+1697 DNTKSISAI
-1706 SPFACLSGVIDNN
+1706 SPFACVSGVVDND

-1727 KAVLRS
+1727 KAVFRS

-1755 QPLNAYA
+1755 RPLNAYA

-1792 SLLIKSIGTSL
+1792 SLLLKSIGTSL

-1812 NVLLAFQQLGE
+1812 NVLLAFQQLAK
-1823 IYEEKLKCAI
+1823 IYEEKLKCVT

>member
-1 MPESRFVMDSAE
+1 MASARRH
-13 GNFKKVLHNDANEN
+13 FKKFVHNDANGN
-27 ASNDDKDS
+27 DSNDDKDS
-35 ECSDSEKVGLI
+35 ESSNSENRGFT
-46 PTKEDKESESTSD
+46 PTKEHKERGSTSD
-59 SDKEDEI
+59 SDQEDET
-66 SDRAEAAVTQLLKEE
+66 SDRAEAAVMRVLKEAK
-81 EDSEKEA
+81 DREKEA
-88 EDPDYSNTYGFSTTE
+88 KDPDYSNTYSTSTTE
-103 EVTEQASQTE
+103 EVTQQASQTE
-113 SKDFR
+113 GKDFKV
-118 ILQHECDSQ
+118 LQQRHDSQ
-127 SPEIRK
+127 SPEIRN
-133 HVEVLE
+133 HLE
-139 KLRLH
+139 FLKRLRLH
-144 IWASLS
+144 VWASLS

-174 LLTFLDEKTQYLN
+174 LLMFLDEKTQYLN
-187 YFYQIECFLQ
+187 FFYQTECFLQ
-197 DFTEKGAKYVIVFFK
+197 DFTEKGAKYVIVFFQ
-212 DAEQMYLPYPHC
+212 DAEQMYFPYPHF

-231 IEHLRHNTGTTI
+231 IEHLRHNTGTTV

-254 WEIFLRK
+254 WEIFLK
-261 NYPYFIVVS
+261 KSYPYFIIVS

-281 LSILIAHSLSKKINI
+281 LSILIAHSLSKKINV

-324 QKYEQDLRYACE
+324 QKYQQDLQHACE
-336 NLVRYKEL
+336 NLVRYKEPL
-344 FMCLYE
+344 VCLYE
-350 HLKLSLKSIQKEV
+350 HLKLGLNSVQKEV

-369 LKQLWPEGSD
+369 LKGLWPEGSD

-386 LACAVGLKIYS
+386 VACAVGLKIYS
-397 NMLDNANTSMGA
+397 NVLKKANNSIP
-409 KTEQSARGRSK
+409 KRKQSSRGRSK

-442 HMPLAQRAQIRIM
+442 HMPLSQRAQIRVLKSC
-455 NFFWTQQVLPLIKMQ
+455 WTKQVLPLIKMQ
-470 QLCTHFALT
+470 QLCMHFVLT
-479 QLSDTNDWKLDL
+479 QLSDMNDWELDL

-501 LLINLAH
+501 LLRNLAH
-508 YYEVEYTKGL
+508 YYEVEYTEGL
-518 EFEKELGKEIENEY
+518 EFKKELGKEMENEY
-532 QCLWNT
+532 QFLWDT

-553 LRKTSQL
+553 IRKTSQL
-560 FLERESTL
+560 FLEQKQT
-568 FRDYKEEIPNIGL
+568 FRGYEKEIPNIGL
-581 ISVKSDLVE
+581 ISVKSALVE
-590 EYAGDILKDLP
+590 DYAGDVLKDLP
-601 VLESNDPAV
+601 ILESNDPAV
-610 TSFTKYKEFDELCHW
+610 TSLIKYKEFDELHHW

-634 YERVQCYADAKSKD
+634 YERVWCGADAKSTD
-648 PKERRQIQKLQTF
+648 PEERRQIQKLQTF
-661 RHFYGSTLEDSTSKL
+661 RHFYGSTLDDSTSKL

-683 ARNANAA
+683 SRNANAT
-690 VKKTQ
+690 VKKPQ

-708 NNRRLK
+708 NIKRLK
-714 IKEEQKEQEQWK
+714 TKEEKKEQEQWK
-726 ALCIP
+726 ALCVP

-742 GINKLEKFLK
+742 GVNNLEKFLK

-778 CREQGNKS
+778 CRQQGNKA

-793 HVMRRI
+793 QVMRRI

-813 HRQKL
+813 HLQKL
-818 TRYLRLL
+818 TKYLRLL
-825 GFENLACSLSGQTGE
+825 GFENLACSLSGQTE
-840 NNDQNISNYAIEV
+840 ESKDQSIRNYAIEV

-924 MSNDGVVVYVAPTK
+924 TSNEGVVVYVAPTK

-944 VGTIY
+944 VGTVY

-1057 WQHAENRIEGSS
+1057 WQLTENTIARRS
-1069 TTSEKN
+1069 TNSEKN
-1075 FTRKCK
+1075 FTSRCQA
-1081 VKSKVPEQNKS
+1081 KSKVQEQKKS

-1107 EKYVCSLKGNDFMI
+1107 EKYVCSLKGSDFII
-1121 EHCHPCAALTVNH
+1121 EHCHPFAALTVNH

-1162 QEWPRA
+1162 QKWQRA

-1174 EFVSFKNIVVI
+1174 EFFKNKVVI
-1185 KKADVRQYEQELKKE
+1185 KKADVRKYEQELKKE
-1200 LSKWIVLGQRQKVN
+1200 LSKWIVLGQRHKVH

-1229 HEKWKRFASFVD
+1229 QEKWKHFASFVD
-1241 KLHEMDKLPAIFFIF
+1241 KLHDMDKLPAIFFIF
-1256 NVNSVECAARKVFL
+1256 NVDLVECAAENVFR
-1270 NLLKKQRSEQ
+1270 NLLEKQRSDQ
-1280 NPNTKREKERLM
+1280 DPNTYREEERLK
-1292 DELRKVNKMLIKF
+1292 DELRKVKKMLIKF

-1314 SSKMEN
+1314 SSKMES
-1320 MVVLLT
+1320 MDHLLA
-1326 TKQQLQKRLKR
+1326 TKQQLEGRLKR
-1337 LTAIPPLCTYADPK
+1337 LTAIPSACTYADPK
-1351 AVDEGTLRKIF
+1351 AVDEDTLRKIF

-1368 RRGDLQQMMALRGI
+1368 RRGYLQQKMARRGI

-1387 SMTAKER
+1387 SMSTKER

-1450 GQDMIGNVFFY
+1450 GQDLIGNVFFY

-1470 LMKSNVPQ
+1470 LIKSNVPQ

-1487 SLILRLMLLTAKA
+1487 SLILRLMLLAAKA
-1500 DDKADARAK
+1500 DDKADAKAK
-1509 ALSVLKHSLMSF
+1509 ALSVLKHSLLSF
-1521 RKERYAEILK
+1521 RRERYAEILK

-1550 GNPIGFA
+1550 GNPRGFA

-1562 LYYYEPSNF
+1562 LYYHEPSNF

-1612 RKYLPACSM
+1612 RKYLPPCSM

-1634 EDLPADF
+1634 EDLPQDF
-1641 ADAVNEYNTKVTE
+1641 ANAVKEYNTKVEE
-1654 NFAHFLLS
+1654 NFAHFLLT

-1667 DMEQE
+1667 DIEQE
-1672 YRLPLSKTDFTSK
+1672 YRLPMS
-1685 NWHGSELASYFM
+1685 
-1697 DTTKSISAI
+1697 
-1706 SPFACLSGVIDNN
+1706 
-1719 LFHGEIIN
+1719 
-1727 KAVLRS
+1727 KAVFL
-1733 LGINVTN
+1733 
-1740 CPLLYLNKYDNQGRR
+1740 PLYNMM
-1755 QPLNAYA
+1755 A
-1762 LDFYK
+1762 LCA
-1767 HGSLIALTTDNW
+1767 S
-1779 LNEGDAYYALKDF
+1779 
-1792 SLLIKSIGTSL
+1792 
-1803 SELCDDPND
+1803 
-1812 NVLLAFQQLGE
+1812 VLL
-1823 IYEEKLKCAI
+1823 

>member
-1 MPESRFVMDSAE
+1 MEKSLRFIAALTKKSRSVMDSAE
-13 GNFKKVLHNDANEN
+13 GHFKKVLHNDPKDN

-35 ECSDSEKVGLI
+35 ECSDSGFI
-46 PTKEDKESESTSD
+46 PTYEYKESGSTSD
-59 SDKEDEI
+59 SDEKDET
-66 SDRAEAAVTQLLKEE
+66 SDRAEAAVAQMLKEE
-81 EDSEKEA
+81 EDREKEA
-88 EDPDYSNTYGFSTTE
+88 EDPDYSNAYSISTTE
-103 EVTEQASQTE
+103 EVTQQESQTE
-113 SKDFR
+113 GQDFR
-118 ILQHECDSQ
+118 VLQHERDSQ

-133 HVEVLE
+133 HPEFLK

-144 IWASLS
+144 VWASLS

-174 LLTFLDEKTQYLN
+174 LLMFLDEKTQYLN
-187 YFYQIECFLQ
+187 FFYQIECFLQ
-197 DFTEKGAKYVIVFFK
+197 DFTEKGAKYVIAFFK
-212 DAEQMYLPYPHC
+212 DAEQMYFPYPHF
-224 LFLRTAL
+224 LFLRTVL
-231 IEHLRHNTGTTI
+231 IEHLRHNTSTTV

-254 WEIFLRK
+254 WEIFLK
-261 NYPYFIVVS
+261 KSYPYFIIVS
-270 DIGLTSLQTDY
+270 DVGLTSLQTDY
-281 LSILIAHSLSKKINI
+281 LSILIVHSLSKKINI

-324 QKYEQDLRYACE
+324 QKHEQDLRCACE
-336 NLVRYKEL
+336 NLVRYKEP
-344 FMCLYE
+344 FICLYE

-363 HQTVCL
+363 RETVCL

-379 IRRVVCV
+379 VRRVVCV

-397 NMLDNANTSMGA
+397 NMLENANTSMGA
-409 KTEQSARGRSK
+409 KTEQSARGRSN
-420 PLSPEEAADL
+420 PLSLEEAADL
-430 CRMQCLTVAFLL
+430 CRMQCLTVTFLL
-442 HMPLAQRAQIRIM
+442 HMPLSQRAQIRIM
-455 NFFWTQQVLPLIKMQ
+455 KSCWTKQVLPLIKMQ

-508 YYEVEYTKGL
+508 YYEVEYT
-518 EFEKELGKEIENEY
+518 E
-532 QCLWNT
+532 
-538 VTKLAVKYSFGDAFP
+538 
-553 LRKTSQL
+553 
-560 FLERESTL
+560 
-568 FRDYKEEIPNIGL
+568 DYEEEIPNIGL
-581 ISVKSDLVE
+581 ISLKSDLVE
-590 EYAGDILKDLP
+590 DYAGDVLKDLP
-601 VLESNDPAV
+601 VLKSNDPAV
-610 TSFTKYKEFDELCHW
+610 TSLIKYKEFDELRHW

-634 YERVQCYADAKSKD
+634 YERVQCSANAKSKA
-648 PKERRQIQKLQTF
+648 PEERRQIQKLQTF
-661 RHFYGSTLEDSTSKL
+661 HHFYASTLEDSTSKL

-683 ARNANAA
+683 SGNANAA

-714 IKEEQKEQEQWK
+714 AKEEKKEQEQWK

-731 TEKEIKANLTV
+731 TEKEIKANLTI
-742 GINKLEKFLK
+742 GIKKLEKFLK

-757 SVKFSVEMTGLSA
+757 SVKFSVEMAGLSA

-793 HVMRRI
+793 EVMRRI

-813 HRQKL
+813 HVKKL
-818 TRYLRLL
+818 TKYLRLL
-825 GFENLACSLSGQTGE
+825 GFENLACSLSGQTE
-840 NNDQNISNYAIEV
+840 ESNHQNISNCAIKV

-874 PDPRVQHFIPDTWQR
+874 PDPRVKHFIPDTWQR

-924 MSNDGVVVYVAPTK
+924 TSNEGVVVYVAPTK

-967 RDYRNDVMNSQIL
+967 RDYRSDVMNSQIL

-1057 WQHAENRIEGSS
+1057 WQRVENTIEGSS
-1069 TTSEKN
+1069 TNSEKS

-1081 VKSKVPEQNKS
+1081 VKSKIQEQKKS

-1107 EKYVCSLKGNDFMI
+1107 EKYVCSLKGSDFII

-1134 IENYGIPS
+1134 IESYGFPS
-1142 DLSLSPRESIQLYDT
+1142 DLSLSPRETIQLYDI

-1174 EFVSFKNIVVI
+1174 EFVSFKNKVVI
-1185 KKADVRQYEQELKKE
+1185 KKADARKYEQELKKE

-1229 HEKWKRFASFVD
+1229 QEKWKHFASFVD

-1256 NVNSVECAARKVFL
+1256 KVDTVESAAKNVFL
-1270 NLLKKQRSEQ
+1270 NLLKKQKSEQ
-1280 NPNTKREKERLM
+1280 DPNTEREKQRLS
-1292 DELRKVNKMLIKF
+1292 DELRKVKKMLTKF
-1305 NPQDTKKLS
+1305 NPQDTKKLN

-1320 MVVLLT
+1320 MVLLST
-1326 TKQQLQKRLKR
+1326 TKQQLEKRLKR
-1337 LTAIPPLCTYADPK
+1337 LTVIPSVCTYADPK
-1351 AVDEGTLRKIF
+1351 AVDEDTLKKIF
-1362 HRLRFE
+1362 HRIRFE
-1368 RRGDLQQMMALRGI
+1368 RGRYLQQMMALRGI

-1387 SMTAKER
+1387 SMAARER
-1394 QVVEMLFRLGYIK
+1394 LVVEMLFRLGYIK

-1470 LMKSNVPQ
+1470 LIKSNVPQ

-1487 SLILRLMLLTAKA
+1487 SLILRLMLLAAKA

-1634 EDLPADF
+1634 EDLPEDF
-1641 ADAVNEYNTKVTE
+1641 ADAVNEYNTKVE
-1654 NFAHFLLS
+1654 GNFAHFLLT

-1685 NWHGSELASYFM
+1685 IWHGSELASYLM
-1697 DTTKSISAI
+1697 DNTKSISAI
-1706 SPFACLSGVIDNN
+1706 SPFACVSGVVDND

-1727 KAVLRS
+1727 KAVFRS

-1755 QPLNAYA
+1755 RPLNAYA

-1792 SLLIKSIGTSL
+1792 SLLLKSIGTSL

-1812 NVLLAFQQLGE
+1812 NVLLAFQQLAK
-1823 IYEEKLKCAI
+1823 IYEEKLKCVT

>member
-1 MPESRFVMDSAE
+1 LE
-13 GNFKKVLHNDANEN
+13 
-27 ASNDDKDS
+27 
-35 ECSDSEKVGLI
+35 
-46 PTKEDKESESTSD
+46 TK
-59 SDKEDEI
+59 
-66 SDRAEAAVTQLLKEE
+66 Q
-81 EDSEKEA
+81 
-88 EDPDYSNTYGFSTTE
+88 
-103 EVTEQASQTE
+103 
-113 SKDFR
+113 
-118 ILQHECDSQ
+118 
-127 SPEIRK
+127 
-133 HVEVLE
+133 HVEFLE

-144 IWASLS
+144 IWASVS

-174 LLTFLDEKTQYLN
+174 LLMFLDKETQYLN
-187 YFYQIECFLQ
+187 FFYQIECFLQ

-212 DAEQMYLPYPHC
+212 DAEQMYFPYPHF

-231 IEHLRHNTGTTI
+231 IEHLRHNTGITV
-243 HTEFSNCLSSK
+243 HTEFSSCLSPK
-254 WEIFLRK
+254 WEIFLK
-261 NYPYFIVVS
+261 NSYPYFIIVS
-270 DIGLTSLQTDY
+270 DMGLSSLQTDY
-281 LSILIAHSLSKKINI
+281 LSILIAHSLSKKINV

-309 YGYHVQSVYKHRLFF
+309 YGYHVQNVYKHRLFF
-324 QKYEQDLRYACE
+324 QKYERDLRCARE
-336 NLVRYKEL
+336 NLLRYKEP

-350 HLKLSLKSIQKEV
+350 HLKLSLKSIQKKV
-363 HQTVCL
+363 HQTVHQ
-369 LKQLWPEGSD
+369 LKKLWPEGSD

-397 NMLDNANTSMGA
+397 NIS
-409 KTEQSARGRSK
+409 E
-420 PLSPEEAADL
+420 PLSPEAAADL

-442 HMPLAQRAQIRIM
+442 HVPLSQRAQIRIM
-455 NFFWTQQVLPLIKMQ
+455 KSCWTKQVLPLIKMQ

-491 TYLPDLNDDS
+491 TYLLDLNDDS
-501 LLINLAH
+501 LLMNLAH
-508 YYEVEYTKGL
+508 YYEAEYTKGL
-518 EFEKELGKEIENEY
+518 EFKKELGKEMESEY
-532 QCLWNT
+532 QYLWNT
-538 VTKLAVKYSFGDAFP
+538 VTKLSGEYSFGDAFP
-553 LRKTSQL
+553 IRKTSQL
-560 FLERESTL
+560 FLEREQTL
-568 FRDYKEEIPNIGL
+568 FKVYEEGIPNIGL

-590 EYAGDILKDLP
+590 EYAGDVLKDLP

-610 TSFTKYKEFDELCHW
+610 TSLIKYKEFDELRHW

-634 YERVQCYADAKSKD
+634 YERVQCNADAKSKD
-648 PKERRQIQKLQTF
+648 PEQRRRIQKLQTF
-661 RHFYGSTLEDSTSKL
+661 HHFYGSTLEDSASKL
-676 IVHQEDV
+676 IVRQEDV
-683 ARNANAA
+683 SGNANTA

-708 NNRRLK
+708 NSRRLR
-714 IKEEQKEQEQWK
+714 IKEEKKEQDQWK
-726 ALCIP
+726 TLCIP

-770 CLEVWKEH
+770 CFEVWKEH
-778 CREQGNKS
+778 CRVQGNKS

-793 HVMRRI
+793 QVMRRI

-813 HRQKL
+813 HLQKL

-840 NNDQNISNYAIEV
+840 SNNKNINNYAIEV

-924 MSNDGVVVYVAPTK
+924 TSDDGVVVYVAPTK

-1057 WQHAENRIEGSS
+1057 WQRAKNTIEGSS
-1069 TTSEKN
+1069 TSSEKN

-1081 VKSKVPEQNKS
+1081 VKATVQEQKKS

-1107 EKYVCSLKGNDFMI
+1107 EKYVCSLRGSDFII

-1174 EFVSFKNIVVI
+1174 EFVSFKNKVVI
-1185 KKADVRQYEQELKKE
+1185 KKADVRKYERELKKE

-1214 ELLEHLKPKPVDCSE
+1214 KLLEHLKPKPVDCSE
-1229 HEKWKRFASFVD
+1229 REKWKRFASFVD
-1241 KLHEMDKLPAIFFIF
+1241 KLYEMDKLPAIFFIF
-1256 NVNSVECAARKVFL
+1256 NIDSVESAARNVFL
-1270 NLLKKQRSEQ
+1270 HLMKKQKCEQ
-1280 NPNTKREKERLM
+1280 DPNTEREKERLQN
-1292 DELRKVNKMLIKF
+1292 ELRKVKKMLGKF
-1305 NPQDTKKLS
+1305 NPQDIKKLS

-1326 TKQQLQKRLKR
+1326 TKKQLEKKLKR
-1337 LTAIPPLCTYADPK
+1337 LTAIPSACTYADPK
-1351 AVDEGTLRKIF
+1351 AVDEEVSNSLIIITWFWKIF
-1362 HRLRFE
+1362 HRLRFQ
-1368 RRGDLQQMMALRGI
+1368 RRGYLQQMMALRGI

-1387 SMTAKER
+1387 SMAFKER

-1414 LALGINMPCKSVV
+1414 LALGINMPCRSVV

-1434 LDALNYRQMS
+1434 LDALNYRQ
-1444 GRAGRR
+1444 
-1450 GQDMIGNVFFY
+1450 V
-1461 DIPLPKVER
+1461 
-1470 LMKSNVPQ
+1470 
-1478 LKGQFPLTV
+1478 
-1487 SLILRLMLLTAKA
+1487 
-1500 DDKADARAK
+1500 
-1509 ALSVLKHSLMSF
+1509 
-1521 RKERYAEILK
+1521 
-1531 IYFMFSLQFLIKEG
+1531 
-1545 YLDQE
+1545 
-1550 GNPIGFA
+1550 
-1557 GLVTH
+1557 
-1562 LYYYEPSNF
+1562 
-1571 VLVSFLVKGLFHKLC
+1571 
-1586 QPIKGSTVF
+1586 
-1595 SEDVLEKL
+1595 
-1603 VLILANLFG
+1603 
-1612 RKYLPACSM
+1612 
-1621 KYKRTFCQSKVFL
+1621 
-1634 EDLPADF
+1634 
-1641 ADAVNEYNTKVTE
+1641 
-1654 NFAHFLLS
+1654 
-1662 TAKLA
+1662 
-1667 DMEQE
+1667 
-1672 YRLPLSKTDFTSK
+1672 
-1685 NWHGSELASYFM
+1685 
-1697 DTTKSISAI
+1697 
-1706 SPFACLSGVIDNN
+1706 
-1719 LFHGEIIN
+1719 
-1727 KAVLRS
+1727 
-1733 LGINVTN
+1733 
-1740 CPLLYLNKYDNQGRR
+1740 
-1755 QPLNAYA
+1755 
-1762 LDFYK
+1762 
-1767 HGSLIALTTDNW
+1767 
-1779 LNEGDAYYALKDF
+1779 
-1792 SLLIKSIGTSL
+1792 
-1803 SELCDDPND
+1803 
-1812 NVLLAFQQLGE
+1812 
-1823 IYEEKLKCAI
+1823 

>member
-1 MPESRFVMDSAE
+1 MDSTK
-13 GNFKKVLHNDANEN
+13 GHFKKVVHDDSIEN
-27 ASNDDKDS
+27 ANNDDKDS
-35 ECSDSEKVGLI
+35 DSSNSETIGFI
-46 PTKEDKESESTSD
+46 PTKEDKEREVTSD
-59 SDKEDEI
+59 SEEEEDINDKV
-66 SDRAEAAVTQLLKEE
+66 EAAVARMLKKVEAK
-81 EDSEKEA
+81 EKEA
-88 EDPDYSNTYGFSTTE
+88 EESDYSDADSITATE
-103 EVTEQASQTE
+103 ETTQQPTQTQSE
-113 SKDFR
+113 NFR
-118 ILQHECDSQ
+118 VVQHAYDSQ

-133 HVEVLE
+133 HIGFL
-139 KLRLH
+139 KTLKIK
-144 IWASLS
+144 IWTFLS

-174 LLTFLDEKTQYLN
+174 LFMILDEETQYLN
-187 YFYQIECFLQ
+187 FFYQIECFLQ
-197 DFTEKGAKYVIVFFK
+197 DFTEKGAKYVVVFFK
-212 DAEQMYLPYPHC
+212 DAEQMYFPYPRF

-231 IEHLRHNTGTTI
+231 IEHLRHNTGTTV

-254 WEIFLRK
+254 WEDFLK
-261 NYPYFIVVS
+261 KSYPYFIIVS

-281 LSILIAHSLSKKINI
+281 FSILIAHSLSKKINV
-296 VLASGQEYDILRV
+296 VLTSGMEYDILRV
-309 YGYHVQSVYKHRLFF
+309 YGYHVQSVQRHQVFF
-324 QKYEQDLRYACE
+324 KRYQRNLKDVCE
-336 NLVRYKEL
+336 NLVVYKEPY
-344 FMCLYE
+344 MCLYE
-350 HLKLSLKSIQKEV
+350 DLKLNLKSIQKEV
-363 HQTVCL
+363 SQTLHL

-386 LACAVGLKIYS
+386 LVCAVGLKIYS
-397 NMLDNANTSMGA
+397 NMLENSNTSMTA
-409 KTEQSARGRSK
+409 KRRQSSRGRSK

-430 CRMQCLTVAFLL
+430 YRIQCLTVAFLL
-442 HMPLAQRAQIRIM
+442 HMPLSQRAQIRIM
-455 NFFWTQQVLPLIKMQ
+455 KSCWTEKVLPLIKMQ

-479 QLSDTNDWKLDL
+479 QLCDANDWKLDL

-501 LLINLAH
+501 LHKNLAY
-508 YYEVEYTKGL
+508 YYEVEYMKGP
-518 EFEKELGKEIENEY
+518 EFKKELGKETENEY
-532 QCLWNT
+532 KCLWNT
-538 VTKLAVKYSFGDAFP
+538 VTKLTQKYSFGDAFP
-553 LRKTSQL
+553 IRKTSQL
-560 FLERESTL
+560 FLDEAQTFL
-568 FRDYKEEIPNIGL
+568 TVYKEEIPNTGL
-581 ISVKSDLVE
+581 ISVKSHLVE
-590 EYAGDILKDLP
+590 QYAGDVLKDLP

-610 TSFTKYKEFDELCHW
+610 ASLVKYKEFDELCHW

-634 YERVQCYADAKSKD
+634 YERIHCSADAKSKT
-648 PKERRQIQKLQTF
+648 PEERRQIQKLQTF
-661 RHFYGSTLEDSTSKL
+661 NQFYGSTLEGSAAKL
-676 IVHQEDV
+676 IVNQEDV
-683 ARNANAA
+683 SRNAA

-695 KKHKSKAETIAEE
+695 KKHKSKAEAIVEE

-714 IKEEQKEQEQWK
+714 TKEEKKEREQWK
-726 ALCIP
+726 ALCLP

-742 GINKLEKFLK
+742 GINKLEKLLK
-752 TLKSK
+752 TLKNK
-757 SVKFSVEMTGLSA
+757 SVKFDVEMTGLSA
-770 CLEVWKEH
+770 CLEVWKQH
-778 CREQGNKS
+778 CRERGNES

-793 HVMRRI
+793 QVMRRV

-813 HRQKL
+813 HLEKL

-825 GFENLACSLSGQTGE
+825 GFENLACSLSGQKTE
-840 NNDQNISNYAIEV
+840 SNDQNTSNYAIEV

-860 QYMDYYLLREERND
+860 QYMDYYLLRDERND

-924 MSNDGVVVYVAPTK
+924 TSDEGVVVYVAPTK

-955 LPDGLVVCGVFT
+955 LPDGLVMCGVFT

-996 QKWTKRIQYVIFD
+996 QKWVKRIQYVIFD

-1057 WQHAENRIEGSS
+1057 WQRTENTLKGSS
-1069 TTSEKN
+1069 TNSEKN
-1075 FTRKCK
+1075 FSGKCK
-1081 VKSKVPEQNKS
+1081 VTSKVQQQKKS

-1107 EKYVCSLKGNDFMI
+1107 EKYVCSLEGSDFNI

-1157 MVKVW
+1157 MVNVW
-1162 QEWPRA
+1162 QKWPRA

-1174 EFVSFKNIVVI
+1174 EFVSFKNKVVI
-1185 KKADVRQYEQELKKE
+1185 KKADVRTYVQELKKE
-1200 LSKWIVLGQRQKVN
+1200 LSKWIVLGRRQKVK
-1214 ELLEHLKPKPVDCSE
+1214 EVLEHLKPKPVDCSE
-1229 HEKWKRFASFVD
+1229 LDKQKHFARFVD
-1241 KLHEMDKLPAIFFIF
+1241 KLHEMEKLPAIFFIF
-1256 NVNSVECAARKVFL
+1256 NVDLVEGAASSVFFNLVRKQ
-1270 NLLKKQRSEQ
+1270 KSEED
-1280 NPNTKREKERLM
+1280 PNTEREKERLK
-1292 DELRKVNKMLIKF
+1292 DELRKVTKTLIKF
-1305 NPQDTKKLS
+1305 KTEDIRKLS
-1314 SSKMEN
+1314 PSKAEN
-1320 MVVLLT
+1320 LELLLT
-1326 TKQQLQKRLKR
+1326 TQQQLQKKLKK
-1337 LTAIPPLCTYADPK
+1337 LTAIPSMCTYADPK
-1351 AVDEGTLRKIF
+1351 AVDKYTLAKIF

-1368 RRGDLQQMMALRGI
+1368 RNGCLQQVMAQRGI

-1387 SMTAKER
+1387 SMSAKSR
-1394 QVVEMLFRLGYIK
+1394 QAVEMLFRMGYIK

-1427 FAEDSVF
+1427 FVEDSVF
-1434 LDALNYRQMS
+1434 LDALQYRQMS

-1450 GQDMIGNVFFY
+1450 GQDLIGNVFFY

-1470 LMKSNVPQ
+1470 LIKSNVPQ

-1487 SLILRLMLLTAKA
+1487 TLVLRLMLFAAKA
-1500 DDKADARAK
+1500 DDKADATAK
-1509 ALSVLKHSLMSF
+1509 ALSVLKHPLMSF

-1531 IYFMFSLQFLIKEG
+1531 IYFVFSLQFLVKEG

-1562 LYYYEPSNF
+1562 LYYHEPSNF
-1571 VLVSFLVKGLFHKLC
+1571 VLVSFLRKGLFHKLC

-1612 RKYLPACSM
+1612 RIYLPACSTR
-1621 KYKRTFCQSKVFL
+1621 YKHRFFQSKVFL
-1634 EDLPADF
+1634 EDLPEDF
-1641 ADAVNEYNTKVTE
+1641 EDAVNEYNTKVE
-1654 NFAHFLLS
+1654 KNFAHFLLT

-1672 YRLPLSKTDFTSK
+1672 YRLPLSKTGFTSK
-1685 NWHGSELASYFM
+1685 IWHGSELASYLM
-1697 DTTKSISAI
+1697 DNTKSISAI
-1706 SPFACLSGVIDNN
+1706 SPFECLSGTVDND

-1727 KAVLRS
+1727 KAVFQS

-1740 CPLLYLNKYDNQGRR
+1740 CPLLYLKKYDRQGRR
-1755 QPLNAYA
+1755 RPLNAYA

-1767 HGSLIALTTDNW
+1767 HGSLTALTTDNW

-1812 NVLLAFQQLGE
+1812 NVLLAFQELGK
-1823 IYEEKLKCAI
+1823 IYEEKLNCIT

>member
-1 MPESRFVMDSAE
+1 MEKSLRFIAALTKKSRSVMDSAE
-13 GNFKKVLHNDANEN
+13 GHFKKVLHNDPKDN

-35 ECSDSEKVGLI
+35 ECSDSGFI
-46 PTKEDKESESTSD
+46 PTYEYKESGSTSD
-59 SDKEDEI
+59 SDEKDET
-66 SDRAEAAVTQLLKEE
+66 SDRAEAAVAQMLKEE
-81 EDSEKEA
+81 EDREKEA
-88 EDPDYSNTYGFSTTE
+88 EDPDYSNAYSISTTE
-103 EVTEQASQTE
+103 EVTQQESQTE
-113 SKDFR
+113 GQDFR
-118 ILQHECDSQ
+118 VLQHERDSQ

-133 HVEVLE
+133 HPEFLK

-144 IWASLS
+144 VWASLS

-174 LLTFLDEKTQYLN
+174 LLMFLDEKTQYLN
-187 YFYQIECFLQ
+187 FFYQIECFLQ
-197 DFTEKGAKYVIVFFK
+197 DFTEKGAKYVIAFFK
-212 DAEQMYLPYPHC
+212 DAEQMYFPYPHF
-224 LFLRTAL
+224 LFLRTVL
-231 IEHLRHNTGTTI
+231 IEHLRHNTSTTV

-254 WEIFLRK
+254 WEIFLK
-261 NYPYFIVVS
+261 KSYPYFIIVS
-270 DIGLTSLQTDY
+270 DVGLTSLQTDY
-281 LSILIAHSLSKKINI
+281 LSILIVHSLSKKINI

-324 QKYEQDLRYACE
+324 QKHEQDLRCACE
-336 NLVRYKEL
+336 NLVRYKEP
-344 FMCLYE
+344 FICLYE
-350 HLKLSLKSIQKEV
+350 HLKMSLKSIQKEV
-363 HQTVCL
+363 RETVCL

-379 IRRVVCV
+379 VRRVVCV

-397 NMLDNANTSMGA
+397 NMLENANTSMGA
-409 KTEQSARGRSK
+409 KTEQSARGRSN
-420 PLSPEEAADL
+420 PLSLEEAADL
-430 CRMQCLTVAFLL
+430 CRMQCLTVTFLL
-442 HMPLAQRAQIRIM
+442 HMPLSQRAQIRIM
-455 NFFWTQQVLPLIKMQ
+455 KSCWTKQVLPLIKMQ

-501 LLINLAH
+501 LLVNLAH
-508 YYEVEYTKGL
+508 YYEVEYT
-518 EFEKELGKEIENEY
+518 E
-532 QCLWNT
+532 
-538 VTKLAVKYSFGDAFP
+538 
-553 LRKTSQL
+553 
-560 FLERESTL
+560 
-568 FRDYKEEIPNIGL
+568 DYEEEIPNIGL
-581 ISVKSDLVE
+581 ISLKSDLVE
-590 EYAGDILKDLP
+590 DYAGDVLKDLP
-601 VLESNDPAV
+601 VLKSNDPAV
-610 TSFTKYKEFDELCHW
+610 TSLIKYKEFDELRHW

-634 YERVQCYADAKSKD
+634 YERVQCNADAKSKA
-648 PKERRQIQKLQTF
+648 PEERRQIQKLQTF
-661 RHFYGSTLEDSTSKL
+661 HHFYASTLEDSTSKL

-683 ARNANAA
+683 SGNANAA

-714 IKEEQKEQEQWK
+714 AKEEKKEQEQWK

-731 TEKEIKANLTV
+731 TEKEIKANLTI
-742 GINKLEKFLK
+742 GIKKLEKFLK

-757 SVKFSVEMTGLSA
+757 SVKFSVEMAGLSA

-793 HVMRRI
+793 QVMRRI

-813 HRQKL
+813 HVKKL
-818 TRYLRLL
+818 TKYLRLL
-825 GFENLACSLSGQTGE
+825 GFENLACSLSGQTE
-840 NNDQNISNYAIEV
+840 ESNHQNISNCAIKV

-874 PDPRVQHFIPDTWQR
+874 PDPRVKHFIPDTWQR

-924 MSNDGVVVYVAPTK
+924 TSNEGVVVYVAPTK

-967 RDYRNDVMNSQIL
+967 RDYRSDVMNSQIL

-986 LEILMLSPRC
+986 LEILMLSPHC

-1057 WQHAENRIEGSS
+1057 WQRVENTIEGSS
-1069 TTSEKN
+1069 TNSEKN

-1081 VKSKVPEQNKS
+1081 VKSKIQEQKKS

-1107 EKYVCSLKGNDFMI
+1107 EKYVCSLKGSDFII

-1134 IENYGIPS
+1134 IESYGFPS
-1142 DLSLSPRESIQLYDT
+1142 DLSLSPRETIQLYDI

-1174 EFVSFKNIVVI
+1174 EFVSFKNKVVI
-1185 KKADVRQYEQELKKE
+1185 KKADARKYEQELKKE

-1229 HEKWKRFASFVD
+1229 QEKWKHFASFVD

-1256 NVNSVECAARKVFL
+1256 KVDTVESAAKNVFL
-1270 NLLKKQRSEQ
+1270 NLLKKQKSEQ
-1280 NPNTKREKERLM
+1280 DPNTEREKQRLS
-1292 DELRKVNKMLIKF
+1292 DELRKVKKMLTKF
-1305 NPQDTKKLS
+1305 NPQDTKKLN

-1320 MVVLLT
+1320 MVLLST
-1326 TKQQLQKRLKR
+1326 TKQQLEKRLKR
-1337 LTAIPPLCTYADPK
+1337 LTVIPSVCTYADPK
-1351 AVDEGTLRKIF
+1351 AVDEDTLKKIF
-1362 HRLRFE
+1362 HRIRFE
-1368 RRGDLQQMMALRGI
+1368 RGCYLQQMMALRGI

-1387 SMTAKER
+1387 SMAARER
-1394 QVVEMLFRLGYIK
+1394 LVVEMLFRLGYIK

-1470 LMKSNVPQ
+1470 LIKSNVPQ

-1487 SLILRLMLLTAKA
+1487 SLILRLMLLAAKA

-1634 EDLPADF
+1634 EDLPEDF
-1641 ADAVNEYNTKVTE
+1641 ADAVNEYNTKVE
-1654 NFAHFLLS
+1654 GNFAHFLLT

-1685 NWHGSELASYFM
+1685 IWHGSELASYLM
-1697 DTTKSISAI
+1697 DNTKSVSAI
-1706 SPFACLSGVIDNN
+1706 SPFACVSGVVDND

-1727 KAVLRS
+1727 KAVFRS

-1755 QPLNAYA
+1755 RPLNAYA

-1792 SLLIKSIGTSL
+1792 SLLLKSIGTSL

-1812 NVLLAFQQLGE
+1812 NVLLAFQQLAK
-1823 IYEEKLKCAI
+1823 IYEEKLKCVT

>member
-1 MPESRFVMDSAE
+1 MSLDFHGFLKSWRMQS
-13 GNFKKVLHNDANEN
+13 
-27 ASNDDKDS
+27 
-35 ECSDSEKVGLI
+35 I
-46 PTKEDKESESTSD
+46 P
-59 SDKEDEI
+59 
-66 SDRAEAAVTQLLKEE
+66 RM
-81 EDSEKEA
+81 
-88 EDPDYSNTYGFSTTE
+88 
-103 EVTEQASQTE
+103 
-113 SKDFR
+113 
-118 ILQHECDSQ
+118 
-127 SPEIRK
+127 
-133 HVEVLE
+133 
-139 KLRLH
+139 
-144 IWASLS
+144 
-150 RAQYVSLLK
+150 YVSLLK

-174 LLTFLDEKTQYLN
+174 LLMFLDKETQYLN
-187 YFYQIECFLQ
+187 FFYQIECFLQ
-197 DFTEKGAKYVIVFFK
+197 DFTEKGAKYVIAFFK
-212 DAEQMYLPYPHC
+212 DAEQMYFPYPHF

-231 IEHLRHNTGTTI
+231 IEHLRHNTSTTV
-243 HTEFSNCLSSK
+243 HTEFSSCLSSK
-254 WEIFLRK
+254 WEIFLK
-261 NYPYFIVVS
+261 KSYPYFIILS

-281 LSILIAHSLSKKINI
+281 LSILIAHSLSKKINV

-324 QKYEQDLRYACE
+324 QKSLIAQYFYNISTLKNQYFYGT
-336 NLVRYKEL
+336 VR
-344 FMCLYE
+344 
-350 HLKLSLKSIQKEV
+350 
-363 HQTVCL
+363 QTVHL

-397 NMLDNANTSMGA
+397 NMLENANTSMGA
-409 KTEQSARGRSK
+409 KTDK
-420 PLSPEEAADL
+420 PLSPEAAADL
-430 CRMQCLTVAFLL
+430 CRMQCLTVTFLL
-442 HMPLAQRAQIRIM
+442 HMPLSQRAQIRIM
-455 NFFWTQQVLPLIKMQ
+455 KSCWTKQVLPLIKMQ

-508 YYEVEYTKGL
+508 YYEFK
-518 EFEKELGKEIENEY
+518 KELGKEMENEY
-532 QCLWNT
+532 QCLWDT
-538 VTKLAVKYSFGDAFP
+538 VTKLAMKYSFGDAFP
-553 LRKTSQL
+553 IRKTSQL
-560 FLERESTL
+560 FLEQEQTL
-568 FRDYKEEIPNIGL
+568 FRDCEEEIPNIGL

-590 EYAGDILKDLP
+590 DYAGDVLKDLP

-610 TSFTKYKEFDELCHW
+610 TSLIKYKEFDELCHW

-634 YERVQCYADAKSKD
+634 YERVQCNADAKSRD

-676 IVHQEDV
+676 IVRQDDV
-683 ARNANAA
+683 SGN
-690 VKKTQ
+690 
-695 KKHKSKAETIAEE
+695 KSKAETIAEE

-714 IKEEQKEQEQWK
+714 SKEEKKEHEQWK

-786 KDLSKAV
+786 KDLRKAV
-793 HVMRRI
+793 QVMRRI

-808 LLEKP
+808 LLEKQ
-813 HRQKL
+813 HLQKL

-825 GFENLACSLSGQTGE
+825 GFENLACSLS
-840 NNDQNISNYAIEV
+840 DSNISNYAIEV

-924 MSNDGVVVYVAPTK
+924 TSNEGVVVYVAPTK

-949 SRFTKK
+949 NRFTKK

-986 LEILMLSPRC
+986 LEILMLSPRS

-1043 PEHLTE
+1043 PGHLTE

-1057 WQHAENRIEGSS
+1057 WQRAENKIEGSS
-1069 TTSEKN
+1069 TNSEKN
-1075 FTRKCK
+1075 FTRNCR
-1081 VKSKVPEQNKS
+1081 VKSKVQEQKKS

-1107 EKYVCSLKGNDFMI
+1107 EKYVCSLKGSDFII

-1142 DLSLSPRESIQLYDT
+1142 DLSLSPRESIQLYDI

-1162 QEWPRA
+1162 QQWPRA

-1174 EFVSFKNIVVI
+1174 EFVCFKNKVVI
-1185 KKADVRQYEQELKKE
+1185 KKADVRKYEQELKKE
-1200 LSKWIVLGQRQKVN
+1200 LRKWIVLG
-1214 ELLEHLKPKPVDCSE
+1214 LLNIIVTALHIIKNSIRVHLTDIYFIL
-1229 HEKWKRFASFVD
+1229 FA
-1241 KLHEMDKLPAIFFIF
+1241 LRF
-1256 NVNSVECAARKVFL
+1256 NVDSVERAAKNVFL
-1270 NLLKKQRSEQ
+1270 NLLKKQKSEQ
-1280 NPNTKREKERLM
+1280 YPNTEREKERLS
-1292 DELRKVNKMLIKF
+1292 DELRKVKKMLIKF
-1305 NPQDTKKLS
+1305 NPQ
-1314 SSKMEN
+1314 
-1320 MVVLLT
+1320 
-1326 TKQQLQKRLKR
+1326 
-1337 LTAIPPLCTYADPK
+1337 
-1351 AVDEGTLRKIF
+1351 KIF

-1368 RRGDLQQMMALRGI
+1368 RRGYLQQMMALRGI

-1387 SMTAKER
+1387 SMATKER

-1470 LMKSNVPQ
+1470 LIKSNVPQ

-1487 SLILRLMLLTAKA
+1487 SLILRLMLLAAKA

-1521 RKERYAEILK
+1521 RKERNAEILK

-1621 KYKRTFCQSKVFL
+1621 KYKCIFCQSKVFL
-1634 EDLPADF
+1634 EDLPEDF
-1641 ADAVNEYNTKVTE
+1641 ADAVNEYNTKVEE
-1654 NFAHFLLS
+1654 NFAHFLLT

-1685 NWHGSELASYFM
+1685 NWHGSELASYLM
-1697 DTTKSISAI
+1697 DNTKSISAI
-1706 SPFACLSGVIDNN
+1706 SPFACLSGVVDND
-1719 LFHGEIIN
+1719 LFHGEVIN

-1755 QPLNAYA
+1755 RPLNAYA

-1823 IYEEKLKCAI
+1823 IYEKKLKCVT

>member
-1 MPESRFVMDSAE
+1 MYMLFLFLCR
-13 GNFKKVLHNDANEN
+13 
-27 ASNDDKDS
+27 
-35 ECSDSEKVGLI
+35 
-46 PTKEDKESESTSD
+46 
-59 SDKEDEI
+59 
-66 SDRAEAAVTQLLKEE
+66 
-81 EDSEKEA
+81 
-88 EDPDYSNTYGFSTTE
+88 
-103 EVTEQASQTE
+103 
-113 SKDFR
+113 
-118 ILQHECDSQ
+118 
-127 SPEIRK
+127 
-133 HVEVLE
+133 
-139 KLRLH
+139 
-144 IWASLS
+144 
-150 RAQYVSLLK
+150 YVSLLK

-174 LLTFLDEKTQYLN
+174 LLMFLDEKTQYLN
-187 YFYQIECFLQ
+187 FFYQIECFLQ
-197 DFTEKGAKYVIVFFK
+197 DFTEKGAKYVITFFK
-212 DAEQMYLPYPHC
+212 DAEQMYFPYPRF
-224 LFLRTAL
+224 LFLRTVL
-231 IEHLRHNTGTTI
+231 IEHLRHNTSTTV

-254 WEIFLRK
+254 WEIFLK
-261 NYPYFIVVS
+261 KSYPYFIIVS

-281 LSILIAHSLSKKINI
+281 LSILIVHSLSKKINI

-324 QKYEQDLRYACE
+324 QE
-336 NLVRYKEL
+336 VRYTTL
-344 FMCLYE
+344 FLLIFFSPE
-350 HLKLSLKSIQKEV
+350 NNGVTEK
-363 HQTVCL
+363 TVRL

-379 IRRVVCV
+379 VRRVVCV
-386 LACAVGLKIYS
+386 LTCAVGLKIYS
-397 NMLDNANTSMGA
+397 NMLENANISMGA
-409 KTEQSARGRSK
+409 KTKQSGRSN

-430 CRMQCLTVAFLL
+430 CRMQCLTVTFLL
-442 HMPLAQRAQIRIM
+442 HMPLSQRARIRIM
-455 NFFWTQQVLPLIKMQ
+455 KSCWTKKVLPLIKMQ

-508 YYEVEYTKGL
+508 YYEVEYAEGL
-518 EFEKELGKEIENEY
+518 EFKKELGKEMENEY
-532 QCLWNT
+532 KCLWDT
-538 VTKLAVKYSFGDAFP
+538 VTKLAVKYSFGEAFP
-553 LRKTSQL
+553 IRKTSQL
-560 FLERESTL
+560 FLEQEQTL
-568 FRDYKEEIPNIGL
+568 FRDYEEEIPNIGL
-581 ISVKSDLVE
+581 ISLKSDLVE
-590 EYAGDILKDLP
+590 DYAGDVLKDLP
-601 VLESNDPAV
+601 VLKSNDPAV
-610 TSFTKYKEFDELCHW
+610 TSLIKYKEFDELCHW

-634 YERVQCYADAKSKD
+634 YERVQCNADAKSKA
-648 PKERRQIQKLQTF
+648 PEERRQIQKLQSF
-661 RHFYGSTLEDSTSKL
+661 HHFYASTLEDSTSKL

-683 ARNANAA
+683 SGN
-690 VKKTQ
+690 
-695 KKHKSKAETIAEE
+695 KSKAETIAEE

-714 IKEEQKEQEQWK
+714 AKEEKKEQEQWK

-731 TEKEIKANLTV
+731 TEKEIKANLTI
-742 GINKLEKFLK
+742 GIKKLENFLE

-757 SVKFSVEMTGLSA
+757 SVKFSVEMAGLSA

-793 HVMRRI
+793 QVMRRI

-813 HRQKL
+813 HVKKL
-818 TRYLRLL
+818 TKYLRLL
-825 GFENLACSLSGQTGE
+825 GFENLACSLSGQPAECEVNIKRKE
-840 NNDQNISNYAIEV
+840 NYM

-924 MSNDGVVVYVAPTK
+924 TSNEGVVVYVAPTK

-1049 WLQSVKRY
+1049 WLQSVRRY
-1057 WQHAENRIEGSS
+1057 WQRVENTIEGSS
-1069 TTSEKN
+1069 TNSEKN

-1081 VKSKVPEQNKS
+1081 VKSQIQEQKKS

-1107 EKYVCSLKGNDFMI
+1107 EKYVCSLKGSDFII

-1134 IENYGIPS
+1134 IESYGFPS
-1142 DLSLSPRESIQLYDT
+1142 DLSLSPRETIQLYDI

-1174 EFVSFKNIVVI
+1174 EFVSFKNKVVI
-1185 KKADVRQYEQELKKE
+1185 KKADARKYEQELKKE
-1200 LSKWIVLGQRQKVN
+1200 LSKWIVVGQRQKYYIQIKTLLHLTYVYYILFTLRFRVN
-1214 ELLEHLKPKPVDCSE
+1214 T
-1229 HEKWKRFASFVD
+1229 
-1241 KLHEMDKLPAIFFIF
+1241 
-1256 NVNSVECAARKVFL
+1256 VESAAKNVFL
-1270 NLLKKQRSEQ
+1270 DLLKKQKSEQ
-1280 NPNTKREKERLM
+1280 DPNTEREKERLS
-1292 DELRKVNKMLIKF
+1292 DELRKVKKMLTKF
-1305 NPQDTKKLS
+1305 NPQ
-1314 SSKMEN
+1314 
-1320 MVVLLT
+1320 
-1326 TKQQLQKRLKR
+1326 
-1337 LTAIPPLCTYADPK
+1337 
-1351 AVDEGTLRKIF
+1351 
-1362 HRLRFE
+1362 FE
-1368 RRGDLQQMMALRGI
+1368 RGRYQQQMMALRGI

-1387 SMTAKER
+1387 SMSARER
-1394 QVVEMLFRLGYIK
+1394 RVVEMLFRLGYIK

-1470 LMKSNVPQ
+1470 LIKSNVPQ

-1487 SLILRLMLLTAKA
+1487 SLILRLMLLAAKA
-1500 DDKADARAK
+1500 EDKADARAK
-1509 ALSVLKHSLMSF
+1509 ALSVLKHSLLSF

-1634 EDLPADF
+1634 EDLPEDF
-1641 ADAVNEYNTKVTE
+1641 ADAVNEYNTKVEE
-1654 NFAHFLLS
+1654 NFAHFLLT

-1685 NWHGSELASYFM
+1685 IWHGSELASYLM
-1697 DTTKSISAI
+1697 DNTKSISAI
-1706 SPFACLSGVIDNN
+1706 SPFACVSGVVDND

-1727 KAVLRS
+1727 KVSYFFIGGIIVLQ
-1733 LGINVTN
+1733 
-1740 CPLLYLNKYDNQGRR
+1740 YDNQGRR
-1755 QPLNAYA
+1755 RPLNAYA

-1792 SLLIKSIGTSL
+1792 SLLLKSIGTSL

-1812 NVLLAFQQLGE
+1812 NVLLAFQQLGK
-1823 IYEEKLKCAI
+1823 IYEEKLKCVT

>member
-1 MPESRFVMDSAE
+1 MDSA
-13 GNFKKVLHNDANEN
+13 GGHFKKVIHNDANEN
-27 ASNDDKDS
+27 TSSDDRDS
-35 ECSDSEKVGLI
+35 ECSASEKIGFIPKKGDSE
-46 PTKEDKESESTSD
+46 EDDTSD
-59 SDKEDEI
+59 K
-66 SDRAEAAVTQLLKEE
+66 AEAAVMQMLKEE
-81 EDSEKEA
+81 DREKEA
-88 EDPDYSNTYGFSTTE
+88 EDLDYSNVRRISTT
-103 EVTEQASQTE
+103 VGRTQQALQTE
-113 SKDFR
+113 DKDFR
-118 ILQHECDSQ
+118 VLQHKRASQ
-127 SPEIRK
+127 NPEIRK
-133 HVEVLE
+133 HCEFLE
-139 KLRLH
+139 KLRIH
-144 IWASLS
+144 IWAFLS

-174 LLTFLDEKTQYLN
+174 LLMFLDKETQYLDF
-187 YFYQIECFLQ
+187 FYQIEYFLL
-197 DFTEKGAKYVIVFFK
+197 DFTEKGAKYVIAFFK
-212 DAEQMYLPYPHC
+212 DAEQMYFPYPHF

-231 IEHLRHNTGTTI
+231 IEHLRRNTGTTV
-243 HTEFSNCLSSK
+243 HTEFSNCLSSN
-254 WEIFLRK
+254 WETFLK
-261 NYPYFIVVS
+261 KSYPYFIIVS

-281 LSILIAHSLSKKINI
+281 LSVLIAHSLSRKISV

-309 YGYHVQSVYKHRLFF
+309 YGYHVQTVYQHRSFF
-324 QKYEQDLRYACE
+324 QKYKQDLQRACE
-336 NLVRYKEL
+336 NLVRYKEP
-344 FMCLYE
+344 FMYLYG
-350 HLKLSLKSIQKEV
+350 HLELSLKSIQKEV

-397 NMLDNANTSMGA
+397 NMLENANTSAGA
-409 KTEQSARGRSK
+409 KKKQSAKGRSK

-430 CRMQCLTVAFLL
+430 CRMQCLTVTFLL
-442 HMPLAQRAQIRIM
+442 HMPVSRRAQIRIIKSC
-455 NFFWTQQVLPLIKMQ
+455 WTKQVLPLIKMQ
-470 QLCTHFALT
+470 QLCMHFALK
-479 QLSDTNDWKLDL
+479 QLSDTDDWKLDL

-501 LLINLAH
+501 LLMNLAH
-508 YYEVEYTKGL
+508 YYEVECTEGL
-518 EFEKELGKEIENEY
+518 EFKKELGKEMESEY
-532 QCLWNT
+532 QFLWDT
-538 VTKLAVKYSFGDAFP
+538 VTELAVEYSIGDAFP
-553 LRKTSQL
+553 IRKTTEL
-560 FLERESTL
+560 FLERKQTL
-568 FRDYKEEIPNIGL
+568 FRAYEEEIPNIGL

-590 EYAGDILKDLP
+590 DYAGDVLKDLP
-601 VLESNDPAV
+601 VLESNDPAI
-610 TSFTKYKEFDELCHW
+610 TSLVKYKKFDELRHW

-634 YERVQCYADAKSKD
+634 YERVWCNADAKSKD
-648 PKERRQIQKLQTF
+648 PEERRQIQKLQTF

-683 ARNANAA
+683 SRNANAA

-695 KKHKSKAETIAEE
+695 KKHKSKAEIIAEE

-714 IKEEQKEQEQWK
+714 TKEENKEQEQWK

-742 GINKLEKFLK
+742 GINKLETLLK

-778 CREQGNKS
+778 CREQGSKS

-793 HVMRRI
+793 QVMRRI
-799 HILLEKYQD
+799 HIILEKYQD
-808 LLEKP
+808 LLEKT
-813 HRQKL
+813 HQQKL
-818 TRYLRLL
+818 TRGLRLL
-825 GFENLACSLSGQTGE
+825 GFENLACSLSGQTRE
-840 NNDQNISNYAIEV
+840 SNDQNTSNYAVEV

-874 PDPRVQHFIPDTWQR
+874 PDPRVEHFIPDTWQR

-924 MSNDGVVVYVAPTK
+924 TSNEGVVVYVAPTK

-996 QKWTKRIQYVIFD
+996 QKWAKRIQYVIFD

-1057 WQHAENRIEGSS
+1057 WQRAEKKIEGSS
-1069 TTSEKN
+1069 ANSEKS
-1075 FTRKCK
+1075 FTGKCK
-1081 VKSKVPEQNKS
+1081 VKSKVQVQKKS

-1107 EKYVCSLKGNDFMI
+1107 EKYVCSLKRGDFII

-1134 IENYGIPS
+1134 IENYGFPS
-1142 DLSLSPRESIQLYDT
+1142 DLSLSPRETIQLYDT

-1162 QEWPRA
+1162 QKWPRA

-1174 EFVSFKNIVVI
+1174 EFVSFKNKVVI
-1185 KKADVRQYEQELKKE
+1185 KKADVRKYEQELKKE
-1200 LSKWIVLGQRQKVN
+1200 VSKWIVHGQRRKVN

-1229 HEKWKRFASFVD
+1229 QEKWKRFARFVD

-1256 NVNSVECAARKVFL
+1256 NVTSVEDAAMNVFL
-1270 NLLKKQRSEQ
+1270 NLLKKQKSEQ
-1280 NPNTKREKERLM
+1280 DPSTEREKERLRG
-1292 DELRKVNKMLIKF
+1292 ELSKVKKMLTKF
-1305 NPQDTKKLS
+1305 NPQNTKKLS
-1314 SSKMEN
+1314 SSKTEN
-1320 MVVLLT
+1320 MVLLLT
-1326 TKQQLQKRLKR
+1326 TKKQLEKRLKR
-1337 LTAIPPLCTYADPK
+1337 LTAIPSQYTYADPK
-1351 AVDEGTLRKIF
+1351 AVDEDTMKKIF
-1362 HRLRFE
+1362 HRVRFE
-1368 RRGDLQQMMALRGI
+1368 RKGYLQQIMALRGI
-1382 GYHHG
+1382 GYHHA
-1387 SMTAKER
+1387 SMSAKER
-1394 QVVEMLFRLGYIK
+1394 QVVEMLFRMGYIK
-1407 VVTATST
+1407 VVTATSS

-1427 FAEDSVF
+1427 FAEDSIY

-1450 GQDMIGNVFFY
+1450 GHDMIGNVFFY

-1470 LMKSNVPQ
+1470 LIKSNVPE
-1478 LKGQFPLTV
+1478 LKGQFPLTI
-1487 SLILRLMLLTAKA
+1487 SLILRLMLLAAKA

-1586 QPIKGSTVF
+1586 KPIKGSTVF
-1595 SEDVLEKL
+1595 SKDVLEKL

-1612 RKYLPACSM
+1612 RKYLPACSVE
-1621 KYKRTFCQSKVFL
+1621 YKRKFCQSKVFL
-1634 EDLPADF
+1634 EDLPGDF
-1641 ADAVNEYNTKVTE
+1641 AKAVNEYNTKVEE
-1654 NFAHFLLS
+1654 NFAHFLLT
-1662 TAKLA
+1662 TARLA

-1685 NWHGSELASYFM
+1685 NWHGSELASYLM
-1697 DTTKSISAI
+1697 DNSKSISAI
-1706 SPFACLSGVIDNN
+1706 SPFACLSGVVDND
-1719 LFHGEIIN
+1719 LFHRKIIN
-1727 KAVLRS
+1727 KAVLHS
-1733 LGINVTN
+1733 LGINATN
-1740 CPLLYLNKYDNQGRR
+1740 CPLLYLNKYDNHGRR
-1755 QPLNAYA
+1755 RPLNAYA

-1779 LNEGDAYYALKDF
+1779 LNEGEAYYALKDF

-1812 NVLLAFQQLGE
+1812 NVLLAFQQMGE
-1823 IYEEKLKCAI
+1823 IYEKKLKLV